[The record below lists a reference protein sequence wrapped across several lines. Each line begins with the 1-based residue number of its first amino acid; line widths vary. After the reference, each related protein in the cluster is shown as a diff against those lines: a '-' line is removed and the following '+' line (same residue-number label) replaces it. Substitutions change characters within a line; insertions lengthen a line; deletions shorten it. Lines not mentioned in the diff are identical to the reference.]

1 MITNK
6 NIYSIR
12 KHKLGVAS
20 FLLGTLFVVGHANN
34 AEASEVSATTQ
45 EHNVETE
52 QTKTEG
58 ELTTEVAQQAVSES
72 APIAEN
78 MQKTTSVASENA
90 KEVTASDST
99 QEVTKTEAKDTA
111 TMKDSEIAQP
121 VSEVNKP
128 VTQTAPVQAPTTAT
142 EHKSPRQAQELTAP
156 MDTKVINVENGTDV
170 TSKVKVETSSIT
182 GHQNNDKTYRQSNT
196 VNPHKAER
204 VTLNYDW
211 SFENGIK
218 AGDYFDFQLSD
229 NVDTNG
235 ISTVKKVPNIVD
247 TQNNDTVIAY
257 GEVKD
262 KNRIRYRFTDY
273 VSDKENV
280 VGKLSLNLFINPA
293 KVQNRGNINVSS
305 TLGSIKTE
313 ETFNI
318 EYIDGVKNN
327 EGVTLNGRLDDLS
340 KADQSFTHYTTFKPS
355 QNELTNVSLKGTV
368 TTGAIENGIAG
379 EVKIYEFIGSG
390 ELPESVYANVN
401 DTSHFN
407 DITSNLSNS
416 IKSTSTGY
424 EITFDMK
431 NKKPYVIVYKGHYNK
446 DASDFDFTTNAI
458 GHQNLNRSPYNHYW
472 SYNHYFNLTWKNG
485 VAFYSN
491 NASGEGNDK
500 PVPPTYGFSEL
511 VDTTQNTA
519 PATMTFQTTGVLEE
533 IEDSVVLNT
542 LSQSGEDRGENTS
555 PIIETTE
562 DSQPVEFEEETNHGI
577 QDVTLHAD
585 AVDFEEETN
594 HGEQDTVHHSDVVE
608 YDEDTTTGM
617 LTGAIS
623 DHTTEED
630 TMEYTTDGLLI
641 EFDDEMNPNVSGQY
655 DDITTDTIEESSHID
670 TFTELESEFG
680 QHDGI
685 VTFEEDTIV
694 EKPKTEKGNRV
705 PLVIDLSTPKH
716 NHQFNI
722 QPTDPNI
729 DTSATYRIGD
739 FVWRDED
746 HNGVQNDGEHGLEG
760 VLVTLKTA
768 DGVVLNTTT
777 SDANGHY
784 QFTNVQ
790 KGKYIVEFTTPEGY
804 EATSKHTTANTE
816 KDSDG
821 LIANIDVTQDDM
833 SIDAGFFPLENWNP
847 QPKDET
853 YTIGDFVWRDEDHN
867 GVQNDGEHGLEGV
880 LVTLKTADGVVLNTT
895 TSDANGHYQFT
906 NVQKGKYIV
915 EFTTPEGYE
924 ATSKHTTA
932 NTEKDSDGL
941 IANIDVTQDDMSID
955 AGFFP
960 LENWNPQPKDE
971 TYTIGDFVW
980 RDEDHNGVQNDGE
993 HGLEGVLVTLKT
1005 ADGVVLNTTTSDA
1018 NGHYQFTNV
1027 QKGKYIVEFTT
1038 PEGYEATSKHTT
1050 ANTEKDSDGL
1060 IANIDVTQDDM
1071 SIDAGFFP
1079 LENWN
1084 PQPKDETYTIGD
1096 FVWRDEGHNGV
1107 QNDGE
1112 HGLEGVLVTLKTADG
1127 VVLNTTTS
1135 DANGH
1140 YQFTNVQKGKYIVEF
1155 TTPEGYE
1162 PTSKHTTANTEKDS
1176 DGLIANIDVTQDDM
1190 SIDAGFF
1197 PLENWNPQPEPKNPD
1212 DKEKPAPEQPDV
1224 PQPEPKNPDDK
1235 EKPAPEQPDVPQPE
1249 PKNPDDREKPA
1260 PEQPDVPQPEPK
1272 NPDDKEKPAPE
1283 QPDAPQPKPML
1294 PGEKV
1299 KPKPTHPGEAMQTT
1313 PQDKSTSQTDEA
1325 LPQTG
1330 ESSSQSSALIFGGL
1344 LSLLGLGLLR
1354 RSSKQN
1360 RSSMK

>member
-34 AEASEVSATTQ
+34 AEASEVSTTTQ
-45 EHNVETE
+45 EQNAEKE

-58 ELTTEVAQQAVSES
+58 ELTTEAAQQTAVES
-72 APIAEN
+72 IPASEN
-78 MQKTTSVASENA
+78 MQERTLVASENG
-90 KEVTASDST
+90 KEVTTTEST
-99 QEVTKTEAKDTA
+99 QEVTKTETKDTV
-111 TMKDSEIAQP
+111 TMKATEIVQP
-121 VSEVNKP
+121 VSQIDKS
-128 VTQTAPVQAPTTAT
+128 VTQTAAPVAEPSTANKQT
-142 EHKSPRQAQELTAP
+142 SPRQVQELTAP

-170 TSKVKVETSSIT
+170 TSKVKVEKSSIT
-182 GHQNNDKTYRQSNT
+182 GHQNKDKTYHQSNT

-204 VTLNYDW
+204 VTLNYEWTFDKD
-211 SFENGIK
+211 IK
-218 AGDYFDFQLSD
+218 NDDYFEFQLSD

-247 TQNNDTVIAY
+247 TQNNDTVIAF
-257 GEVKD
+257 GEINEQ
-262 KNRIRYRFTDY
+262 NRVRYRFTDY
-273 VSDKENV
+273 VSKKDNV
-280 VGKLSLNLFINPA
+280 KGNLSLNLFIDPS
-293 KVQNRGNINVSS
+293 KVLNNGNTTVSS
-305 TLGSIKTE
+305 ILNGTKTE
-313 ETFNI
+313 STFNI
-318 EYIDGVKNN
+318 EYIDGIHNAA
-327 EGVTLNGRLDDLS
+327 GVTLNGRLDELS
-340 KADQSFTHYTTFKPS
+340 KANQTFTHFATFKPKHNKLS
-355 QNELTNVSLKGTV
+355 SVTIKGKVKNGVLQNSN
-368 TTGAIENGIAG
+368 NG
-379 EVKIYEFIGSG
+379 EVKVYEFIGNG
-390 ELPESVYANVN
+390 ELPQSVYANVN
-401 DTSHFN
+401 DTKQFN
-407 DITSNLSNS
+407 DITNSMKS
-416 IKSTSTGY
+416 IKNYSNGY
-424 EITFDMK
+424 EITFDM
-431 NKKPYVIVYKGHYNK
+431 NKDNHPYIIVYQGHFNNNAK
-446 DASDFDFTTNAI
+446 DFDFSTNAT
-458 GHQNLNRSPYNHYW
+458 GYQNLNQSEYSYYWPYNY
-472 SYNHYFNLTWKNG
+472 SFNLTWDNG

-500 PVPPTYGFSEL
+500 PVPPTYGYSPT
-511 VDTTQNTA
+511 VNTIQDTHA
-519 PATMTFQTTGVLEE
+519 DYPVMTFQQPGTLEE
-533 IEDSVVLNT
+533 TEDSMPITT
-542 LSQSGEDRGENTS
+542 LTESGEDRSENTS

-623 DHTTEED
+623 DHTTKED
-630 TMEYTTDGLLI
+630 TMEYTTDSLLI

-729 DTSATYRIGD
+729 DTSATYRIGN

-941 IANIDVTQDDMSID
+941 IANIDV
-955 AGFFP
+955 
-960 LENWNPQPKDE
+960 
-971 TYTIGDFVW
+971 
-980 RDEDHNGVQNDGE
+980 
-993 HGLEGVLVTLKT
+993 
-1005 ADGVVLNTTTSDA
+1005 
-1018 NGHYQFTNV
+1018 
-1027 QKGKYIVEFTT
+1027 
-1038 PEGYEATSKHTT
+1038 
-1050 ANTEKDSDGL
+1050 
-1060 IANIDVTQDDM
+1060 
-1071 SIDAGFFP
+1071 
-1079 LENWN
+1079 
-1084 PQPKDETYTIGD
+1084 
-1096 FVWRDEGHNGV
+1096 
-1107 QNDGE
+1107 
-1112 HGLEGVLVTLKTADG
+1112 
-1127 VVLNTTTS
+1127 
-1135 DANGH
+1135 
-1140 YQFTNVQKGKYIVEF
+1140 
-1155 TTPEGYE
+1155 
-1162 PTSKHTTANTEKDS
+1162 
-1176 DGLIANIDVTQDDM
+1176 
-1190 SIDAGFF
+1190 
-1197 PLENWNPQPEPKNPD
+1197 
-1212 DKEKPAPEQPDV
+1212 
-1224 PQPEPKNPDDK
+1224 
-1235 EKPAPEQPDVPQPE
+1235 
-1249 PKNPDDREKPA
+1249 
-1260 PEQPDVPQPEPK
+1260 
-1272 NPDDKEKPAPE
+1272 
-1283 QPDAPQPKPML
+1283 
-1294 PGEKV
+1294 
-1299 KPKPTHPGEAMQTT
+1299 
-1313 PQDKSTSQTDEA
+1313 
-1325 LPQTG
+1325 
-1330 ESSSQSSALIFGGL
+1330 
-1344 LSLLGLGLLR
+1344 
-1354 RSSKQN
+1354 
-1360 RSSMK
+1360 

>member
-45 EHNVETE
+45 EQNAEKE
-52 QTKTEG
+52 QAKTEG
-58 ELTTEVAQQAVSES
+58 ELTTEAAQQTAVES
-72 APIAEN
+72 IPASEN
-78 MQKTTSVASENA
+78 MQERTLVASENG
-90 KEVTASDST
+90 KEVTTTEST
-99 QEVTKTEAKDTA
+99 QEVTKTETKDTV
-111 TMKDSEIAQP
+111 TMKATEIVQP
-121 VSEVNKP
+121 VSQIDKS
-128 VTQTAPVQAPTTAT
+128 VTQTAAPVAEPSTANKQT
-142 EHKSPRQAQELTAP
+142 SPRQVQELTAP

-170 TSKVKVETSSIT
+170 TSKVKVEKSSIT
-182 GHQNNDKTYRQSNT
+182 GHQNKDKTYHQSNT

-204 VTLNYDW
+204 VTLNYEWTFDKD
-211 SFENGIK
+211 IK
-218 AGDYFDFQLSD
+218 NDDYFEFQLSD

-247 TQNNDTVIAY
+247 TQNNDTVIAF
-257 GEVKD
+257 GEINEQ
-262 KNRIRYRFTDY
+262 NRVRYRFTDY
-273 VSDKENV
+273 VSKKDNV
-280 VGKLSLNLFINPA
+280 KGKLALNLFIKPD
-293 KVQNRGNINVSS
+293 KVQTAGNITVSS
-305 TLGSIKTE
+305 KLGNQVTSQN
-313 ETFNI
+313 FNI
-318 EYIDGVKNN
+318 QYIDGVKNRA
-327 EGVTLNGRLDDLS
+327 GVTLNGRIDTLS
-340 KADQSFTHYTTFKPS
+340 KTDQTFTHFATFKPNNNALTS
-355 QNELTNVSLKGTV
+355 VTITGKVKNGALQNGK
-368 TTGAIENGIAG
+368 AG
-379 EVKIYEFIGSG
+379 EVKVYEFIGSG
-390 ELPESVYANVN
+390 ELPQSVYANVN
-401 DTSHFN
+401 DTKQFN
-407 DITSNLSNS
+407 DITKSMKS
-416 IKSTSTGY
+416 IKNNSNGY
-424 EITFDMK
+424 EITFDM
-431 NKKPYVIVYKGHYNK
+431 NKDNHPYIIVYQGHFNNNAK
-446 DASDFDFTTNAI
+446 DFDFSTNAT
-458 GHQNLNRSPYNHYW
+458 GYQNLNQSEYSYYWPYNY
-472 SYNHYFNLTWKNG
+472 SFNLTWDNG

-500 PVPPTYGFSEL
+500 PVPPTYGYSPT
-511 VDTTQNTA
+511 VNTIQDTHA
-519 PATMTFQTTGVLEE
+519 DYPVMTFQQPGTLEE
-533 IEDSVVLNT
+533 TEDSMPITT
-542 LSQSGEDRGENTS
+542 LTESGEDRSENTS

-833 SIDAGFFPLENWNP
+833 SIDAGFFPLENWNA

-960 LENWNPQPKDE
+960 LENWNPQP
-971 TYTIGDFVW
+971 
-980 RDEDHNGVQNDGE
+980 
-993 HGLEGVLVTLKT
+993 
-1005 ADGVVLNTTTSDA
+1005 
-1018 NGHYQFTNV
+1018 
-1027 QKGKYIVEFTT
+1027 
-1038 PEGYEATSKHTT
+1038 
-1050 ANTEKDSDGL
+1050 
-1060 IANIDVTQDDM
+1060 
-1071 SIDAGFFP
+1071 
-1079 LENWN
+1079 
-1084 PQPKDETYTIGD
+1084 
-1096 FVWRDEGHNGV
+1096 
-1107 QNDGE
+1107 
-1112 HGLEGVLVTLKTADG
+1112 
-1127 VVLNTTTS
+1127 
-1135 DANGH
+1135 
-1140 YQFTNVQKGKYIVEF
+1140 
-1155 TTPEGYE
+1155 
-1162 PTSKHTTANTEKDS
+1162 
-1176 DGLIANIDVTQDDM
+1176 
-1190 SIDAGFF
+1190 
-1197 PLENWNPQPEPKNPD
+1197 EPKNPD

-1235 EKPAPEQPDVPQPE
+1235 EKPAPEQPDAPQPE
-1249 PKNPDDREKPA
+1249 
-1260 PEQPDVPQPEPK
+1260 
-1272 NPDDKEKPAPE
+1272 
-1283 QPDAPQPKPML
+1283 PML

-1325 LPQTG
+1325 LPKTG

>member
-34 AEASEVSATTQ
+34 AEASEVSTTTQ
-45 EHNVETE
+45 EQNAEKE
-52 QTKTEG
+52 QAKTEG
-58 ELTTEVAQQAVSES
+58 ELTTEAAQQTAVES
-72 APIAEN
+72 IPASEN
-78 MQKTTSVASENA
+78 MQERTLVASENG
-90 KEVTASDST
+90 KEVTTTEST
-99 QEVTKTEAKDTA
+99 QEVTKTETKDTV
-111 TMKDSEIAQP
+111 TMKATEIVQP
-121 VSEVNKP
+121 VSQIDKS
-128 VTQTAPVQAPTTAT
+128 VTQTAAPVAEPSTANKQT
-142 EHKSPRQAQELTAP
+142 SPRQVQELTAP

-170 TSKVKVETSSIT
+170 TSKVKVEKSSIT
-182 GHQNNDKTYRQSNT
+182 GHQNKDKTYHQSNT

-204 VTLNYDW
+204 VTLNYEWTFDKD
-211 SFENGIK
+211 IK
-218 AGDYFDFQLSD
+218 NDDYFEFQLSD

-247 TQNNDTVIAY
+247 TQNNDTVIAF
-257 GEVKD
+257 GEINEQ
-262 KNRIRYRFTDY
+262 NRVRYRFTDY
-273 VSDKENV
+273 VSKKDNV
-280 VGKLSLNLFINPA
+280 KGNLSLNLFIDPS
-293 KVQNRGNINVSS
+293 KVLNNGNTTVSS
-305 TLGSIKTE
+305 ILNGTKTE
-313 ETFNI
+313 STFNI
-318 EYIDGVKNN
+318 EYIDGIHNAA
-327 EGVTLNGRLDDLS
+327 GVTLNGRLDELS
-340 KADQSFTHYTTFKPS
+340 KANQTFTHFATFKPKHNKLS
-355 QNELTNVSLKGTV
+355 SVTIKGKVKNGVLQNSN
-368 TTGAIENGIAG
+368 NG
-379 EVKIYEFIGSG
+379 EVKVYEFIGNG
-390 ELPESVYANVN
+390 ELPQSVYANVN
-401 DTSHFN
+401 DTNQFK
-407 DITSNLSNS
+407 DITTSMNSKKSNG
-416 IKSTSTGY
+416 TGY
-424 EITFDMK
+424 EITFDTM
-431 NKKPYVIVYKGHYNK
+431 NDKPYVILYKGYFDSNSK
-446 DASDFDFTTNAI
+446 DFDFTTNAT
-458 GHQNLNRSPYNHYW
+458 GYQNLNQSSYYYW
-472 SYNHYFNLTWKNG
+472 PYNHYFNLTWDNG

-542 LSQSGEDRGENTS
+542 LSQSGEDRSENTS

-623 DHTTEED
+623 DHTIEED

-722 QPTDPNI
+722 QPTDPNN

-746 HNGVQNDGEHGLEG
+746 HNGVQNDGEHGLES

-768 DGVVLNTTT
+768 DGVILNTTT

-816 KDSDG
+816 KDSDGLIANIDVTQDDMSIDAGFFPLENWNPQPKDETYTIGDFVWRDEDHNGVQNDGEHGLEGVLVTLKTADGVILNTTTSDANGHYQFTNVQKGKYIVEFTTPEGYEATSKHTTANSDG

-960 LENWNPQPKDE
+960 LENWNPQP
-971 TYTIGDFVW
+971 
-980 RDEDHNGVQNDGE
+980 
-993 HGLEGVLVTLKT
+993 
-1005 ADGVVLNTTTSDA
+1005 
-1018 NGHYQFTNV
+1018 
-1027 QKGKYIVEFTT
+1027 
-1038 PEGYEATSKHTT
+1038 
-1050 ANTEKDSDGL
+1050 
-1060 IANIDVTQDDM
+1060 
-1071 SIDAGFFP
+1071 
-1079 LENWN
+1079 
-1084 PQPKDETYTIGD
+1084 
-1096 FVWRDEGHNGV
+1096 
-1107 QNDGE
+1107 
-1112 HGLEGVLVTLKTADG
+1112 
-1127 VVLNTTTS
+1127 
-1135 DANGH
+1135 
-1140 YQFTNVQKGKYIVEF
+1140 
-1155 TTPEGYE
+1155 
-1162 PTSKHTTANTEKDS
+1162 
-1176 DGLIANIDVTQDDM
+1176 
-1190 SIDAGFF
+1190 
-1197 PLENWNPQPEPKNPD
+1197 
-1212 DKEKPAPEQPDV
+1212 
-1224 PQPEPKNPDDK
+1224 EPKNPDDK

-1283 QPDAPQPKPML
+1283 QPDVPQPKPML

-1313 PQDKSTSQTDEA
+1313 PQDKSTSQTDEV
-1325 LPQTG
+1325 LPKTG

>member
-34 AEASEVSATTQ
+34 AEASEVSTTTQ
-45 EHNVETE
+45 EQNAEKE
-52 QTKTEG
+52 QAKTEG
-58 ELTTEVAQQAVSES
+58 ELTTEAAQQTAVES
-72 APIAEN
+72 IPASEN

-90 KEVTASDST
+90 KAITAPDST

-111 TMKDSEIAQP
+111 TMKATEIVQP
-121 VSEVNKP
+121 VSQIDKS
-128 VTQTAPVQAPTTAT
+128 VTQTAAPVAEPSTANKQT
-142 EHKSPRQAQELTAP
+142 SPRQVQELTAP

-170 TSKVKVETSSIT
+170 TSKVKVEKSSIT
-182 GHQNNDKTYRQSNT
+182 GHQNNDKTYHQSNT

-211 SFENGIK
+211 SFENSIK
-218 AGDYFDFQLSD
+218 EGDYFDFQLSD

-235 ISTVKKVPNIVD
+235 ISTTKKVPNILDVQD
-247 TQNNDTVIAY
+247 SDKVIAY

-458 GHQNLNRSPYNHYW
+458 GHQNLNSSPYNYYW

-491 NASGEGNDK
+491 KANGEGNDK
-500 PVPPTYGFSEL
+500 PVPPTYGYSPT
-511 VDTTQNTA
+511 VNTIQDTHA
-519 PATMTFQTTGVLEE
+519 DYPVMTFQQPGTLEE
-533 IEDSVVLNT
+533 TEDSMPITT
-542 LSQSGEDRGENTS
+542 LTESGEDRGENTS
-555 PIIETTE
+555 SIIETTE
-562 DSQPVEFEEETNHGI
+562 DSQSVEFEEETNHGI

-1084 PQPKDETYTIGD
+1084 PQP
-1096 FVWRDEGHNGV
+1096 
-1107 QNDGE
+1107 
-1112 HGLEGVLVTLKTADG
+1112 
-1127 VVLNTTTS
+1127 
-1135 DANGH
+1135 
-1140 YQFTNVQKGKYIVEF
+1140 
-1155 TTPEGYE
+1155 
-1162 PTSKHTTANTEKDS
+1162 
-1176 DGLIANIDVTQDDM
+1176 
-1190 SIDAGFF
+1190 
-1197 PLENWNPQPEPKNPD
+1197 EPKNPD
-1212 DKEKPAPEQPDV
+1212 DKEKPGPEQPDV
-1224 PQPEPKNPDDK
+1224 PQPEPKNPDDR

-1283 QPDAPQPKPML
+1283 QPDVPQPKPML

-1325 LPQTG
+1325 LPKTG

>member
-34 AEASEVSATTQ
+34 AEASEVSTTTQ
-45 EHNVETE
+45 EQNAEKE

-58 ELTTEVAQQAVSES
+58 ELTTEAAQQTAVES
-72 APIAEN
+72 IPASEN
-78 MQKTTSVASENA
+78 MQERTLVASENG
-90 KEVTASDST
+90 KEVTTTEST
-99 QEVTKTEAKDTA
+99 QEVTKTETKDTV
-111 TMKDSEIAQP
+111 TMKATEIVQP
-121 VSEVNKP
+121 VSQIDKS
-128 VTQTAPVQAPTTAT
+128 VTQTAAPVAEPSTANKQT
-142 EHKSPRQAQELTAP
+142 SPRQVQEVTAP

-170 TSKVKVETSSIT
+170 TSKVKVEKSSIT
-182 GHQNNDKTYRQSNT
+182 GHQNKDKTYHQSNT

-204 VTLNYDW
+204 VTLNYEWTFDKD
-211 SFENGIK
+211 IK
-218 AGDYFDFQLSD
+218 NDDYFEFQLSD

-247 TQNNDTVIAY
+247 TQNNDTVIAF
-257 GEVKD
+257 GEINEQ
-262 KNRIRYRFTDY
+262 NRVRYRFTDY
-273 VSDKENV
+273 VSKKDNV
-280 VGKLSLNLFINPA
+280 KGNLSLNLFIDPS
-293 KVQNRGNINVSS
+293 KVLNNGNTTVSS
-305 TLGSIKTE
+305 ILNGTKTE
-313 ETFNI
+313 STFNI
-318 EYIDGVKNN
+318 EYIDGIHNAA
-327 EGVTLNGRLDDLS
+327 GVTLNGRLDELS
-340 KADQSFTHYTTFKPS
+340 KANQTFTHFATFKPKHNKLS
-355 QNELTNVSLKGTV
+355 SVTIKGKVKNGVLQNSN
-368 TTGAIENGIAG
+368 NG
-379 EVKIYEFIGSG
+379 EVKVYEFIGNG
-390 ELPESVYANVN
+390 ELPQSVYANVN
-401 DTSHFN
+401 DTNQFK
-407 DITSNLSNS
+407 DITTSMNSKKSNG
-416 IKSTSTGY
+416 TGY
-424 EITFDMK
+424 EITFDTM
-431 NKKPYVIVYKGHYNK
+431 NDKPYVILYKGYFDSNSK
-446 DASDFDFTTNAI
+446 DFDFTTNAT
-458 GHQNLNRSPYNHYW
+458 GYQNLNQSSYYYW
-472 SYNHYFNLTWKNG
+472 PYNHYFNLTWDNG

-1038 PEGYEATSKHTT
+1038 PEGYE
-1050 ANTEKDSDGL
+1050 
-1060 IANIDVTQDDM
+1060 
-1071 SIDAGFFP
+1071 
-1079 LENWN
+1079 
-1084 PQPKDETYTIGD
+1084 
-1096 FVWRDEGHNGV
+1096 
-1107 QNDGE
+1107 
-1112 HGLEGVLVTLKTADG
+1112 
-1127 VVLNTTTS
+1127 
-1135 DANGH
+1135 
-1140 YQFTNVQKGKYIVEF
+1140 
-1155 TTPEGYE
+1155 

-1224 PQPEPKNPDDK
+1224 PQPEPKNPDDR

-1260 PEQPDVPQPEPK
+1260 PEQPDV
-1272 NPDDKEKPAPE
+1272 
-1283 QPDAPQPKPML
+1283 PQPKPML

-1313 PQDKSTSQTDEA
+1313 PQDKSTSQTDEV
-1325 LPQTG
+1325 LPKTG

>member
-34 AEASEVSATTQ
+34 AEASEVSTTTQ
-45 EHNVETE
+45 EQNAEKE

-58 ELTTEVAQQAVSES
+58 ELTTEAAQQTAVES
-72 APIAEN
+72 IPASEN
-78 MQKTTSVASENA
+78 MQERTLVASENG
-90 KEVTASDST
+90 KEVTTTEST
-99 QEVTKTEAKDTA
+99 QEVTKTETKDTV

-121 VSEVNKP
+121 VSHLDKP
-128 VTQTAPVQAPTTAT
+128 VTQTAPVQTPTTAT
-142 EHKSPRQAQELTAP
+142 EQKSTRQAQEDTAP

-182 GHQNNDKTYRQSNT
+182 GHQNNDKTYRQPDT

-211 SFENGIK
+211 SFDKDIK
-218 AGDYFDFQLSD
+218 NDDYFEFQLSD

-247 TQNNDTVIAY
+247 TQNNDTVIAF
-257 GEVKD
+257 GEINEQ
-262 KNRIRYRFTDY
+262 NRVRYRFTDY
-273 VSDKENV
+273 VNQKENLK
-280 VGKLSLNLFINPA
+280 GKLALNLFIKPD
-293 KVQNRGNINVSS
+293 KVQTAGNITVSS
-305 TLGSIKTE
+305 KLGNQVTSQN
-313 ETFNI
+313 FNI
-318 EYIDGVKNN
+318 QYIDGVKNRA
-327 EGVTLNGRLDDLS
+327 GVTLNGRIDTLS
-340 KADQSFTHYTTFKPS
+340 KTDQTFTHFATFKPNNNALTS
-355 QNELTNVSLKGTV
+355 VTITGKVKNGALQNGK
-368 TTGAIENGIAG
+368 AG
-379 EVKIYEFIGSG
+379 EVKVYEFIGSG
-390 ELPESVYANVN
+390 ELPQSVYANVN
-401 DTSHFN
+401 DTKQFN
-407 DITSNLSNS
+407 DITKSMKS
-416 IKSTSTGY
+416 IKNNSNGY
-424 EITFDMK
+424 EITFDM
-431 NKKPYVIVYKGHYNK
+431 NKDNHPYIIVYQGHFNNNAK
-446 DASDFDFTTNAI
+446 DFDFSTNAT
-458 GHQNLNRSPYNHYW
+458 GYQNLNQSGYSYYWPYNY
-472 SYNHYFNLTWKNG
+472 SFNLTWDNG

-500 PVPPTYGFSEL
+500 PVPPTYGYSPT
-511 VDTTQNTA
+511 VNTIQDTHA
-519 PATMTFQTTGVLEE
+519 DYPVMTFQQPGTLEE
-533 IEDSVVLNT
+533 TEDSMPITT
-542 LSQSGEDRGENTS
+542 LTESGEDRGENTS

-1084 PQPKDETYTIGD
+1084 PQP
-1096 FVWRDEGHNGV
+1096 
-1107 QNDGE
+1107 
-1112 HGLEGVLVTLKTADG
+1112 
-1127 VVLNTTTS
+1127 
-1135 DANGH
+1135 
-1140 YQFTNVQKGKYIVEF
+1140 
-1155 TTPEGYE
+1155 
-1162 PTSKHTTANTEKDS
+1162 
-1176 DGLIANIDVTQDDM
+1176 
-1190 SIDAGFF
+1190 
-1197 PLENWNPQPEPKNPD
+1197 
-1212 DKEKPAPEQPDV
+1212 
-1224 PQPEPKNPDDK
+1224 EPKNPDDK

-1283 QPDAPQPKPML
+1283 QPDVPQPKPML

-1313 PQDKSTSQTDEA
+1313 PQDKSTSQTDEV
-1325 LPQTG
+1325 LPKTG

>member
-128 VTQTAPVQAPTTAT
+128 VTQTAAPVAEPSTANKQT
-142 EHKSPRQAQELTAP
+142 SPRQVQELTAP

-170 TSKVKVETSSIT
+170 TSKVKVEKSSIT
-182 GHQNNDKTYRQSNT
+182 GHQNKDKTYHQSNT

-204 VTLNYDW
+204 VTLNYEW
-211 SFENGIK
+211 TFENGIK

-235 ISTVKKVPNIVD
+235 ISTIKKVPHIMD
-247 TQNNDTVIAY
+247 SQNSEQIIAY
-257 GEVKD
+257 GEINEN
-262 KNRIRYRFTDY
+262 NRVRYRFMDY
-273 VSDKENV
+273 VNQKENLK
-280 VGKLSLNLFINPA
+280 GKLALNLFIKPD
-293 KVQNRGNINVSS
+293 KVQTAGNITVSS
-305 TLGSIKTE
+305 KLGNQVTSQN
-313 ETFNI
+313 FNI
-318 EYIDGVKNN
+318 QYIDGIKSAS
-327 EGVTLNGRLDDLS
+327 GITLNGRLDELS
-340 KADQSFTHYTTFKPS
+340 KADQSFTHYATFNPNNNK
-355 QNELTNVSLKGTV
+355 LTSVSIVGTV
-368 TTGAIENGIAG
+368 INGSRQNGNPG
-379 EVKIYEFIGSG
+379 EVKVYEFIGSG
-390 ELPESVYANVN
+390 NLPQSVYANIN
-401 DTSHFN
+401 DTQQFN
-407 DITSNLSNS
+407 DITSKVSISNN
-416 IKSTSTGY
+416 KSVGY
-424 EITFDMK
+424 QINFDMEGK
-431 NKKPYVIVYKGHYNK
+431 HSYVIVYKGHYDSNAK
-446 DASDFDFTTNAI
+446 DFSFRTNATGYQNI
-458 GHQNLNRSPYNHYW
+458 NQPTGHLYFGYGNS
-472 SYNHYFNLTWKNG
+472 FNLTWDNG

-500 PVPPTYGFSEL
+500 PVPPTYGYSPT
-511 VDTTQNTA
+511 VNTIQDTHA
-519 PATMTFQTTGVLEE
+519 DYPVMTFQQPGTLEE
-533 IEDSVVLNT
+533 TEDSMPITT
-542 LSQSGEDRGENTS
+542 LTESGEDRGENTS

-880 LVTLKTADGVVLNTT
+880 LVTLKTADGVALNTT

-960 LENWNPQPKDE
+960 LENWNPQP
-971 TYTIGDFVW
+971 
-980 RDEDHNGVQNDGE
+980 
-993 HGLEGVLVTLKT
+993 
-1005 ADGVVLNTTTSDA
+1005 
-1018 NGHYQFTNV
+1018 
-1027 QKGKYIVEFTT
+1027 
-1038 PEGYEATSKHTT
+1038 
-1050 ANTEKDSDGL
+1050 
-1060 IANIDVTQDDM
+1060 
-1071 SIDAGFFP
+1071 
-1079 LENWN
+1079 
-1084 PQPKDETYTIGD
+1084 
-1096 FVWRDEGHNGV
+1096 
-1107 QNDGE
+1107 
-1112 HGLEGVLVTLKTADG
+1112 
-1127 VVLNTTTS
+1127 
-1135 DANGH
+1135 
-1140 YQFTNVQKGKYIVEF
+1140 
-1155 TTPEGYE
+1155 
-1162 PTSKHTTANTEKDS
+1162 
-1176 DGLIANIDVTQDDM
+1176 
-1190 SIDAGFF
+1190 
-1197 PLENWNPQPEPKNPD
+1197 
-1212 DKEKPAPEQPDV
+1212 
-1224 PQPEPKNPDDK
+1224 EPKNPDDK

-1283 QPDAPQPKPML
+1283 QPDAPQPEPML

-1313 PQDKSTSQTDEA
+1313 PQDKSTPQTDEA
-1325 LPQTG
+1325 LPKTG

>member
-34 AEASEVSATTQ
+34 AEASEVSTTTQ
-45 EHNVETE
+45 EQNAEKE
-52 QTKTEG
+52 QAKTEG
-58 ELTTEVAQQAVSES
+58 ELTTEAAQQTAVES
-72 APIAEN
+72 IPASEN
-78 MQKTTSVASENA
+78 MQERTLVASENG
-90 KEVTASDST
+90 KEVTTTEST
-99 QEVTKTEAKDTA
+99 QEVTKTETKDTV
-111 TMKDSEIAQP
+111 TMKATEIVQP
-121 VSEVNKP
+121 VSQIDKS
-128 VTQTAPVQAPTTAT
+128 VTQTAAPVAEPSTANKQT
-142 EHKSPRQAQELTAP
+142 SPQQVQELTAP

-170 TSKVKVETSSIT
+170 TSKVKVEKSSIT
-182 GHQNNDKTYRQSNT
+182 GHQNNDRTYRQPDT

-204 VTLNYDW
+204 VTLNYEWTFDKD
-211 SFENGIK
+211 IK
-218 AGDYFDFQLSD
+218 NDDYFEFQLSD

-247 TQNNDTVIAY
+247 TQNNDTVIAF
-257 GEVKD
+257 GEINEQ
-262 KNRIRYRFTDY
+262 NRVRYRFTDY
-273 VSDKENV
+273 VSKKDNV
-280 VGKLSLNLFINPA
+280 KGNLSLNLFIDPS
-293 KVQNRGNINVSS
+293 KVLNNGNTTVSS
-305 TLGSIKTE
+305 ILNGTKTE
-313 ETFNI
+313 STFNI
-318 EYIDGVKNN
+318 EYIDGIHNAA
-327 EGVTLNGRLDDLS
+327 GVTLNGRLDELS
-340 KADQSFTHYTTFKPS
+340 KANQTFTHFATFKPKHNKLS
-355 QNELTNVSLKGTV
+355 SVTIKGKVKNGVLQNSN
-368 TTGAIENGIAG
+368 NG
-379 EVKIYEFIGSG
+379 EVKVYEFIGNG
-390 ELPESVYANVN
+390 ELPQSVYANVN
-401 DTSHFN
+401 DTNQFK
-407 DITSNLSNS
+407 DITTSMNSKKSNG
-416 IKSTSTGY
+416 TGY
-424 EITFDMK
+424 EITFDTM
-431 NKKPYVIVYKGHYNK
+431 NDKPYVILYKGYFDSNSK
-446 DASDFDFTTNAI
+446 DFDFTTNAT
-458 GHQNLNRSPYNHYW
+458 GYQNLNQSSYYYW
-472 SYNHYFNLTWKNG
+472 PYNHYFNLTWDNG

-1084 PQPKDETYTIGD
+1084 PQP
-1096 FVWRDEGHNGV
+1096 
-1107 QNDGE
+1107 
-1112 HGLEGVLVTLKTADG
+1112 
-1127 VVLNTTTS
+1127 
-1135 DANGH
+1135 
-1140 YQFTNVQKGKYIVEF
+1140 
-1155 TTPEGYE
+1155 
-1162 PTSKHTTANTEKDS
+1162 
-1176 DGLIANIDVTQDDM
+1176 
-1190 SIDAGFF
+1190 
-1197 PLENWNPQPEPKNPD
+1197 EPK
-1212 DKEKPAPEQPDV
+1212 KP
-1224 PQPEPKNPDDK
+1224 
-1235 EKPAPEQPDVPQPE
+1235 
-1249 PKNPDDREKPA
+1249 
-1260 PEQPDVPQPEPK
+1260 
-1272 NPDDKEKPAPE
+1272 
-1283 QPDAPQPKPML
+1283 
-1294 PGEKV
+1294 
-1299 KPKPTHPGEAMQTT
+1299 
-1313 PQDKSTSQTDEA
+1313 
-1325 LPQTG
+1325 
-1330 ESSSQSSALIFGGL
+1330 
-1344 LSLLGLGLLR
+1344 
-1354 RSSKQN
+1354 
-1360 RSSMK
+1360 

>member
-34 AEASEVSATTQ
+34 AEASEVSTTTQ
-45 EHNVETE
+45 EQNAEKE
-52 QTKTEG
+52 QAKTEG
-58 ELTTEVAQQAVSES
+58 ELTTEAAQQTAVES
-72 APIAEN
+72 IPASEN
-78 MQKTTSVASENA
+78 MQERTLVASENG
-90 KEVTASDST
+90 KEVTTTEST
-99 QEVTKTEAKDTA
+99 QEVTKTETKDTV
-111 TMKDSEIAQP
+111 TMKATEIVQP
-121 VSEVNKP
+121 VSQIDKS
-128 VTQTAPVQAPTTAT
+128 VTQTAAPVAEPSTANKQT
-142 EHKSPRQAQELTAP
+142 SPRQVQELTAP

-170 TSKVKVETSSIT
+170 TSKVKVEKSSIT
-182 GHQNNDKTYRQSNT
+182 GHQNKDKTYHQSNT

-204 VTLNYDW
+204 VTLNYEW

-247 TQNNDTVIAY
+247 TQNNDTVIAF
-257 GEVKD
+257 GEINEQ
-262 KNRIRYRFTDY
+262 NRVRYRFTDY
-273 VSDKENV
+273 VSKKDNV
-280 VGKLSLNLFINPA
+280 KGKLALNLFIKPD
-293 KVQNRGNINVSS
+293 KVQTAGNITVSS
-305 TLGSIKTE
+305 KLGNQVTSQN
-313 ETFNI
+313 FNI
-318 EYIDGVKNN
+318 QYIDGVKSAS
-327 EGVTLNGRLDDLS
+327 GITLNGRLDELS
-340 KADQSFTHYTTFKPS
+340 KADQSFTHYATFNPNNNK
-355 QNELTNVSLKGTV
+355 LTSVSIVGTV
-368 TTGAIENGIAG
+368 INGSRQNGNPG
-379 EVKIYEFIGSG
+379 EVKVYEFIGSG
-390 ELPESVYANVN
+390 NLPQSVYANIN
-401 DTSHFN
+401 DTQQFN
-407 DITSNLSNS
+407 DITSKVSISNN
-416 IKSTSTGY
+416 KSVGY
-424 EITFDMK
+424 QINFDMEGK
-431 NKKPYVIVYKGHYNK
+431 HSYVIVYKGHYDSNAK
-446 DASDFDFTTNAI
+446 DFSFRTNATGYQNI
-458 GHQNLNRSPYNHYW
+458 NQPTGHLYFGYGNS
-472 SYNHYFNLTWKNG
+472 FNLTWDNG

-500 PVPPTYGFSEL
+500 PVPPTYGYSPT
-511 VDTTQNTA
+511 VNTIQDTHA
-519 PATMTFQTTGVLEE
+519 DYPVMTFQQPGTLEE
-533 IEDSVVLNT
+533 TEDSMPITT
-542 LSQSGEDRGENTS
+542 LTESGEDRGENTS

-960 LENWNPQPKDE
+960 LENWNPQP
-971 TYTIGDFVW
+971 
-980 RDEDHNGVQNDGE
+980 
-993 HGLEGVLVTLKT
+993 
-1005 ADGVVLNTTTSDA
+1005 
-1018 NGHYQFTNV
+1018 
-1027 QKGKYIVEFTT
+1027 
-1038 PEGYEATSKHTT
+1038 
-1050 ANTEKDSDGL
+1050 
-1060 IANIDVTQDDM
+1060 
-1071 SIDAGFFP
+1071 
-1079 LENWN
+1079 
-1084 PQPKDETYTIGD
+1084 
-1096 FVWRDEGHNGV
+1096 
-1107 QNDGE
+1107 
-1112 HGLEGVLVTLKTADG
+1112 
-1127 VVLNTTTS
+1127 
-1135 DANGH
+1135 
-1140 YQFTNVQKGKYIVEF
+1140 
-1155 TTPEGYE
+1155 
-1162 PTSKHTTANTEKDS
+1162 
-1176 DGLIANIDVTQDDM
+1176 
-1190 SIDAGFF
+1190 
-1197 PLENWNPQPEPKNPD
+1197 EPKNPD

-1224 PQPEPKNPDDK
+1224 PQPEPKNPDDR

-1283 QPDAPQPKPML
+1283 QPDVPQPKPML

-1325 LPQTG
+1325 LPKTG

>member
-45 EHNVETE
+45 EQNAEKE
-52 QTKTEG
+52 QAKTEG
-58 ELTTEVAQQAVSES
+58 ELTTEAAQQTAVES
-72 APIAEN
+72 IPASEN
-78 MQKTTSVASENA
+78 MQERTLVASENG
-90 KEVTASDST
+90 KEVTTTEST
-99 QEVTKTEAKDTA
+99 QEVTKTETKDTV
-111 TMKDSEIAQP
+111 TMKATEIVQP
-121 VSEVNKP
+121 VSQIDKS
-128 VTQTAPVQAPTTAT
+128 VTQTAAPVAEPSTANKQT
-142 EHKSPRQAQELTAP
+142 SPRQVQELTAP

-170 TSKVKVETSSIT
+170 TSKVKVEKSSIT
-182 GHQNNDKTYRQSNT
+182 GHQNKDKTYHQSNT

-235 ISTVKKVPNIVD
+235 ISTIKKVPHIMD
-247 TQNNDTVIAY
+247 SQNSEQIIAY
-257 GEVKD
+257 GEINE
-262 KNRIRYRFTDY
+262 KNRVRYRFMDY
-273 VSDKENV
+273 VNQKENLK
-280 VGKLSLNLFINPA
+280 GKLSLNLFIKPD
-293 KVQNRGNINVSS
+293 KVQDEGKITVTSQ
-305 TLGSIKTE
+305 LGKEMTSQEFDIK
-313 ETFNI
+313 
-318 EYIDGVKNN
+318 YIDGVKSPS
-327 EGVTLNGRLDDLS
+327 GITLNGRLDELS
-340 KADQSFTHYTTFKPS
+340 KADQSFTHYAIFKPKH
-355 QNELTNVSLKGTV
+355 NNLTNVTLRGTV
-368 TTGAIENGIAG
+368 SNNAQQNEKNGQ
-379 EVKIYEFIGSG
+379 VNVYEYIGQG
-390 ELPESVYANVN
+390 ELPQSAYANVK
-401 DTSHFN
+401 DTNQFR
-407 DITSNLSNS
+407 DITNS
-416 IKSTSTGY
+416 LRPTTVNSTGY
-424 EITFDMK
+424 QITFDHI
-431 NKKPYVIVYKGHYNK
+431 NKKPYVIVYKGHYKNEAK
-446 DASDFDFTTNAI
+446 DLEFTTNATDY
-458 GHQNLNRSPYNHYW
+458 HSSNLY
-472 SYNHYFNLTWKNG
+472 SYNYWPYYGSFNLTWKNG

-491 NASGEGNDK
+491 KANGEGNDK

-542 LSQSGEDRGENTS
+542 LSQSGEDRSENTS

-562 DSQPVEFEEETNHGI
+562 DSQPVEFEEETSHGI

-833 SIDAGFFPLENWNP
+833 SIDAGFFPLENWNA

-1084 PQPKDETYTIGD
+1084 PQP
-1096 FVWRDEGHNGV
+1096 
-1107 QNDGE
+1107 
-1112 HGLEGVLVTLKTADG
+1112 
-1127 VVLNTTTS
+1127 
-1135 DANGH
+1135 
-1140 YQFTNVQKGKYIVEF
+1140 
-1155 TTPEGYE
+1155 
-1162 PTSKHTTANTEKDS
+1162 
-1176 DGLIANIDVTQDDM
+1176 
-1190 SIDAGFF
+1190 
-1197 PLENWNPQPEPKNPD
+1197 EPKNPD
-1212 DKEKPAPEQPDV
+1212 DKEKPGPEQPDV
-1224 PQPEPKNPDDK
+1224 PQPEPKNPDDR

-1283 QPDAPQPKPML
+1283 QPDVPQPKPML

>member
-34 AEASEVSATTQ
+34 AEASEVSTTTQ
-45 EHNVETE
+45 EQNAEKE
-52 QTKTEG
+52 QAKTEG
-58 ELTTEVAQQAVSES
+58 ELTTEAAQQTAVES
-72 APIAEN
+72 IPASEN

-90 KEVTASDST
+90 KAITAPDST

-111 TMKDSEIAQP
+111 TMKATEIVQP
-121 VSEVNKP
+121 VSQIDKS
-128 VTQTAPVQAPTTAT
+128 VTQTAAPVAEPSTANKQT
-142 EHKSPRQAQELTAP
+142 SPRQVQELTAP

-170 TSKVKVETSSIT
+170 TSKVKVEKSSIT
-182 GHQNNDKTYRQSNT
+182 GHQNNDRTYRQPDT

-211 SFENGIK
+211 SFDKDIK
-218 AGDYFDFQLSD
+218 NDDYFEFQLSD

-247 TQNNDTVIAY
+247 TQNNDTVIAF
-257 GEVKD
+257 GEINEQ
-262 KNRIRYRFTDY
+262 NRVRYRFTDY
-273 VSDKENV
+273 VNQKENLK
-280 VGKLSLNLFINPA
+280 GKLALNLFIKPD
-293 KVQNRGNINVSS
+293 KVQTAGNITVSS
-305 TLGSIKTE
+305 KLGNQVTSQN
-313 ETFNI
+313 FNI
-318 EYIDGVKNN
+318 QYIDGVKNRA
-327 EGVTLNGRLDDLS
+327 GVTLNGRIDTLS
-340 KADQSFTHYTTFKPS
+340 KTDQTFTHFATFKPNNNALTS
-355 QNELTNVSLKGTV
+355 VTITGKVKNGALQNEKNGQVNV
-368 TTGAIENGIAG
+368 
-379 EVKIYEFIGSG
+379 YEYIGQG
-390 ELPESVYANVN
+390 ELPQSAYANVN
-401 DTSHFN
+401 DTKQFN
-407 DITSNLSNS
+407 DITKSMKS
-416 IKSTSTGY
+416 IKNNSNGY
-424 EITFDMK
+424 EITFDM
-431 NKKPYVIVYKGHYNK
+431 NKDNHPYIIVYQGHFNNNAK
-446 DASDFDFTTNAI
+446 DFDFSTNAT
-458 GHQNLNRSPYNHYW
+458 GYQNLNQSEYSYYWPYNY
-472 SYNHYFNLTWKNG
+472 SFNLTWDNG

-500 PVPPTYGFSEL
+500 PVPPTYGYSPT
-511 VDTTQNTA
+511 VNTIQDTHA
-519 PATMTFQTTGVLEE
+519 DYPVMTFQQPGTLEE
-533 IEDSVVLNT
+533 TEDSMPITT
-542 LSQSGEDRGENTS
+542 LTESGEDRGENTS

-847 QPKDET
+847 QPEPKNPDDRE
-853 YTIGDFVWRDEDHN
+853 
-867 GVQNDGEHGLEGV
+867 
-880 LVTLKTADGVVLNTT
+880 KPA
-895 TSDANGHYQFT
+895 
-906 NVQKGKYIV
+906 
-915 EFTTPEGYE
+915 PEQP
-924 ATSKHTTA
+924 
-932 NTEKDSDGL
+932 
-941 IANIDVTQDDMSID
+941 DV
-955 AGFFP
+955 
-960 LENWNPQPKDE
+960 
-971 TYTIGDFVW
+971 
-980 RDEDHNGVQNDGE
+980 
-993 HGLEGVLVTLKT
+993 
-1005 ADGVVLNTTTSDA
+1005 
-1018 NGHYQFTNV
+1018 
-1027 QKGKYIVEFTT
+1027 
-1038 PEGYEATSKHTT
+1038 
-1050 ANTEKDSDGL
+1050 
-1060 IANIDVTQDDM
+1060 
-1071 SIDAGFFP
+1071 
-1079 LENWN
+1079 
-1084 PQPKDETYTIGD
+1084 
-1096 FVWRDEGHNGV
+1096 
-1107 QNDGE
+1107 
-1112 HGLEGVLVTLKTADG
+1112 
-1127 VVLNTTTS
+1127 
-1135 DANGH
+1135 
-1140 YQFTNVQKGKYIVEF
+1140 
-1155 TTPEGYE
+1155 
-1162 PTSKHTTANTEKDS
+1162 
-1176 DGLIANIDVTQDDM
+1176 
-1190 SIDAGFF
+1190 
-1197 PLENWNPQPEPKNPD
+1197 PQPEPKNPD

-1235 EKPAPEQPDVPQPE
+1235 EKPAPEQPDVPQP
-1249 PKNPDDREKPA
+1249 
-1260 PEQPDVPQPEPK
+1260 
-1272 NPDDKEKPAPE
+1272 
-1283 QPDAPQPKPML
+1283 KPML

-1313 PQDKSTSQTDEA
+1313 PQDKSTSQTDEV
-1325 LPQTG
+1325 LPKTG

>member
-34 AEASEVSATTQ
+34 AEASEVSTTTQ
-45 EHNVETE
+45 EQNAEKE

-58 ELTTEVAQQAVSES
+58 ELTTEAAQQTAVES
-72 APIAEN
+72 IPASEN
-78 MQKTTSVASENA
+78 MQERTSVASENA
-90 KEVTASDST
+90 KAITAPDST

-729 DTSATYRIGD
+729 DTSATYRIGN

-1084 PQPKDETYTIGD
+1084 PQP
-1096 FVWRDEGHNGV
+1096 
-1107 QNDGE
+1107 
-1112 HGLEGVLVTLKTADG
+1112 
-1127 VVLNTTTS
+1127 
-1135 DANGH
+1135 
-1140 YQFTNVQKGKYIVEF
+1140 
-1155 TTPEGYE
+1155 
-1162 PTSKHTTANTEKDS
+1162 
-1176 DGLIANIDVTQDDM
+1176 
-1190 SIDAGFF
+1190 
-1197 PLENWNPQPEPKNPD
+1197 EPKNPD

-1224 PQPEPKNPDDK
+1224 PQPEPKNPDDREK
-1235 EKPAPEQPDVPQPE
+1235 PAPEQPDVPQPEPKNPDDREKPAPEQPDVPQPE

-1283 QPDAPQPKPML
+1283 QPDVPQPKPML

-1325 LPQTG
+1325 LPKTG

>member
-34 AEASEVSATTQ
+34 AEASEVSTTTQ
-45 EHNVETE
+45 EQNAEKE
-52 QTKTEG
+52 QAKTER
-58 ELTTEVAQQAVSES
+58 ELTTEAAQQAVSES
-72 APIAEN
+72 ASIAEN
-78 MQKTTSVASENA
+78 MQETTSVASENA
-90 KEVTASDST
+90 KAVTASDST

-128 VTQTAPVQAPTTAT
+128 VTQTAPVQTPAT
-142 EHKSPRQAQELTAP
+142 EHKSPRQVQELTAP

-170 TSKVKVETSSIT
+170 TSKVKVEKSSIT
-182 GHQNNDKTYRQSNT
+182 GHQNKDKTYHQSNT

-204 VTLNYDW
+204 VTLNYEWTFDKD
-211 SFENGIK
+211 IK
-218 AGDYFDFQLSD
+218 NDDYFEFQLSD

-235 ISTVKKVPNIVD
+235 ISTIKKVPHIMD
-247 TQNNDTVIAY
+247 SQNSEQIIAY
-257 GEVKD
+257 GEINE
-262 KNRIRYRFTDY
+262 KNRVRYRFMDY
-273 VSDKENV
+273 VNQKENLK
-280 VGKLSLNLFINPA
+280 GKLSLNLFIKPD
-293 KVQNRGNINVSS
+293 KVQDEGKITVTSQ
-305 TLGSIKTE
+305 LGKEMTSQEFDIK
-313 ETFNI
+313 
-318 EYIDGVKNN
+318 YIDGVKSPS
-327 EGVTLNGRLDDLS
+327 GITLNGRLDELS
-340 KADQSFTHYTTFKPS
+340 KADQSFTHYAIFKPKH
-355 QNELTNVSLKGTV
+355 NNLTNVTLRGTV
-368 TTGAIENGIAG
+368 SNNAQQNEKNGQ
-379 EVKIYEFIGSG
+379 VKVYEYIGQG
-390 ELPESVYANVN
+390 ELPQSAYANVK
-401 DTSHFN
+401 DTNQFR
-407 DITSNLSNS
+407 DITNS
-416 IKSTSTGY
+416 LRPTTVNSTGY
-424 EITFDMK
+424 QITFDHI
-431 NKKPYVIVYKGHYNK
+431 NKKPYVIVYKGHYKNEAK
-446 DASDFDFTTNAI
+446 DLEFTTNATDY
-458 GHQNLNRSPYNHYW
+458 HSSNLY
-472 SYNHYFNLTWKNG
+472 SYNYWPYYGSFNLTWKNG

-491 NASGEGNDK
+491 KANGEGNDK

-804 EATSKHTTANTE
+804 EPTSKHTTANTE

-853 YTIGDFVWRDEDHN
+853 YTIGDFVWRDED
-867 GVQNDGEHGLEGV
+867 
-880 LVTLKTADGVVLNTT
+880 
-895 TSDANGHYQFT
+895 
-906 NVQKGKYIV
+906 
-915 EFTTPEGYE
+915 
-924 ATSKHTTA
+924 
-932 NTEKDSDGL
+932 
-941 IANIDVTQDDMSID
+941 
-955 AGFFP
+955 
-960 LENWNPQPKDE
+960 
-971 TYTIGDFVW
+971 
-980 RDEDHNGVQNDGE
+980 
-993 HGLEGVLVTLKT
+993 
-1005 ADGVVLNTTTSDA
+1005 
-1018 NGHYQFTNV
+1018 
-1027 QKGKYIVEFTT
+1027 
-1038 PEGYEATSKHTT
+1038 
-1050 ANTEKDSDGL
+1050 
-1060 IANIDVTQDDM
+1060 
-1071 SIDAGFFP
+1071 
-1079 LENWN
+1079 
-1084 PQPKDETYTIGD
+1084 
-1096 FVWRDEGHNGV
+1096 HNGV

-1224 PQPEPKNPDDK
+1224 PQPEPKNPDDR
-1235 EKPAPEQPDVPQPE
+1235 EKPTPEQPDVPQPE

-1325 LPQTG
+1325 LPKTG

>member
-34 AEASEVSATTQ
+34 AEASEVSTTTQ
-45 EHNVETE
+45 EQNAEKE
-52 QTKTEG
+52 QAKTEG
-58 ELTTEVAQQAVSES
+58 ELTTEAAQQTAVES
-72 APIAEN
+72 IPASEN
-78 MQKTTSVASENA
+78 MQERTLVASENG
-90 KEVTASDST
+90 KEVTTTEST
-99 QEVTKTEAKDTA
+99 QEVTKTETKDTV
-111 TMKDSEIAQP
+111 TMKATEIVQP
-121 VSEVNKP
+121 VSQIDKS
-128 VTQTAPVQAPTTAT
+128 VTQTAAPVAEPSTANKQT
-142 EHKSPRQAQELTAP
+142 SPRQVQELTAP

-170 TSKVKVETSSIT
+170 TSKVKVEKSSIT
-182 GHQNNDKTYRQSNT
+182 GHQNKDKTYHQSNT

-204 VTLNYDW
+204 VTLNYEWTFDKD
-211 SFENGIK
+211 IK
-218 AGDYFDFQLSD
+218 NDDYFEFQLSD

-247 TQNNDTVIAY
+247 TQNNDTVIAF
-257 GEVKD
+257 GEINEQ
-262 KNRIRYRFTDY
+262 NRVRYRFTDY
-273 VSDKENV
+273 VSKKDNV
-280 VGKLSLNLFINPA
+280 KGNLSLNLFIDPS
-293 KVQNRGNINVSS
+293 KVLNNGNTTVSS
-305 TLGSIKTE
+305 ILNGTKTE
-313 ETFNI
+313 STFNI
-318 EYIDGVKNN
+318 EYIDGIHNAA
-327 EGVTLNGRLDDLS
+327 GVTLNGRLDELS
-340 KADQSFTHYTTFKPS
+340 KANQTFTHFATFKPKHNKLS
-355 QNELTNVSLKGTV
+355 SVTIKGKVKNGVLQNSN
-368 TTGAIENGIAG
+368 NG
-379 EVKIYEFIGSG
+379 EVKVYEFIGNG
-390 ELPESVYANVN
+390 ELPQSVYANVN
-401 DTSHFN
+401 DTNQFK
-407 DITSNLSNS
+407 DITTSMNSKKSNG
-416 IKSTSTGY
+416 TGY
-424 EITFDMK
+424 EITFDTM
-431 NKKPYVIVYKGHYNK
+431 NDKPYVILYKGYFDSNSK
-446 DASDFDFTTNAI
+446 DFDFTTNAT
-458 GHQNLNRSPYNHYW
+458 GYQNLNQSSYYYW
-472 SYNHYFNLTWKNG
+472 PYNHYFNLTWDNG

-500 PVPPTYGFSEL
+500 PVPPTYGYSPT
-511 VDTTQNTA
+511 VNTIQDTHA
-519 PATMTFQTTGVLEE
+519 DYPVMTFQQPGTLEE
-533 IEDSVVLNT
+533 TEDSMPITT
-542 LSQSGEDRGENTS
+542 LTESGEDRSENTS

-594 HGEQDTVHHSDVVE
+594 HGDQDTVHHSDVVE

-623 DHTTEED
+623 NHTTEED

-1084 PQPKDETYTIGD
+1084 PQP
-1096 FVWRDEGHNGV
+1096 
-1107 QNDGE
+1107 
-1112 HGLEGVLVTLKTADG
+1112 
-1127 VVLNTTTS
+1127 
-1135 DANGH
+1135 
-1140 YQFTNVQKGKYIVEF
+1140 
-1155 TTPEGYE
+1155 
-1162 PTSKHTTANTEKDS
+1162 
-1176 DGLIANIDVTQDDM
+1176 
-1190 SIDAGFF
+1190 
-1197 PLENWNPQPEPKNPD
+1197 
-1212 DKEKPAPEQPDV
+1212 
-1224 PQPEPKNPDDK
+1224 EPKNPDDK

-1272 NPDDKEKPAPE
+1272 NPDDREKPAPE
-1283 QPDAPQPKPML
+1283 QPDVPQPEPKNPDDREKPAPEQPDVPQPKPML

>member
-34 AEASEVSATTQ
+34 AEASEVSTTTQ
-45 EHNVETE
+45 EQNAEKE
-52 QTKTEG
+52 QAKTEG
-58 ELTTEVAQQAVSES
+58 ELTTEAAQQTAVES
-72 APIAEN
+72 IPASEN
-78 MQKTTSVASENA
+78 MQERTLVASENG
-90 KEVTASDST
+90 KEVTTTEST
-99 QEVTKTEAKDTA
+99 QEVTKTETKDTV
-111 TMKDSEIAQP
+111 TMKATEIVQP
-121 VSEVNKP
+121 VSQIDKS
-128 VTQTAPVQAPTTAT
+128 VTQTAAPVAEPSTANKQT
-142 EHKSPRQAQELTAP
+142 SPRQVQELTAP

-170 TSKVKVETSSIT
+170 TSKVKVEKSSIT
-182 GHQNNDKTYRQSNT
+182 GHQNKDKTYHQSNT

-204 VTLNYDW
+204 VTLNYEWTFDKD
-211 SFENGIK
+211 IK
-218 AGDYFDFQLSD
+218 NDDYFEFQLSD

-247 TQNNDTVIAY
+247 TQNNDTVIAF
-257 GEVKD
+257 GEINEQ
-262 KNRIRYRFTDY
+262 NRVRYRFTDY
-273 VSDKENV
+273 VSKKDNV
-280 VGKLSLNLFINPA
+280 KGNLSLNLFIDPS
-293 KVQNRGNINVSS
+293 KVLNNGNTTVSS
-305 TLGSIKTE
+305 ILNGTKTE
-313 ETFNI
+313 STFNI
-318 EYIDGVKNN
+318 EYIDGIHNAA
-327 EGVTLNGRLDDLS
+327 GVTLNGRLDELS
-340 KADQSFTHYTTFKPS
+340 KANQTFTHFATFKPKHNKLS
-355 QNELTNVSLKGTV
+355 SVTIKGKVKNGVLQNSN
-368 TTGAIENGIAG
+368 NG
-379 EVKIYEFIGSG
+379 EVKVYEFIGNG
-390 ELPESVYANVN
+390 ELPQSVYANVN
-401 DTSHFN
+401 DTNQFK
-407 DITSNLSNS
+407 DITTSMNSKKSNG
-416 IKSTSTGY
+416 TGY
-424 EITFDMK
+424 EITFDTM
-431 NKKPYVIVYKGHYNK
+431 NDKPYVILYKGYFDSNSK
-446 DASDFDFTTNAI
+446 DFDFTTNAT
-458 GHQNLNRSPYNHYW
+458 GYQNLNQSSYYYW
-472 SYNHYFNLTWKNG
+472 PYNHYFNLTWDNG

-542 LSQSGEDRGENTS
+542 LSQSGEDRSENTS

-623 DHTTEED
+623 DHTIEED

-722 QPTDPNI
+722 QPTDPNN

-746 HNGVQNDGEHGLEG
+746 HNGVQNDGEHGLES

-768 DGVVLNTTT
+768 DGVILNTTT

-804 EATSKHTTANTE
+804 EATSKHTTAN
-816 KDSDG
+816 SDG

-960 LENWNPQPKDE
+960 LENWNPQP
-971 TYTIGDFVW
+971 
-980 RDEDHNGVQNDGE
+980 
-993 HGLEGVLVTLKT
+993 
-1005 ADGVVLNTTTSDA
+1005 
-1018 NGHYQFTNV
+1018 
-1027 QKGKYIVEFTT
+1027 
-1038 PEGYEATSKHTT
+1038 
-1050 ANTEKDSDGL
+1050 
-1060 IANIDVTQDDM
+1060 
-1071 SIDAGFFP
+1071 
-1079 LENWN
+1079 
-1084 PQPKDETYTIGD
+1084 
-1096 FVWRDEGHNGV
+1096 
-1107 QNDGE
+1107 
-1112 HGLEGVLVTLKTADG
+1112 
-1127 VVLNTTTS
+1127 
-1135 DANGH
+1135 
-1140 YQFTNVQKGKYIVEF
+1140 
-1155 TTPEGYE
+1155 
-1162 PTSKHTTANTEKDS
+1162 
-1176 DGLIANIDVTQDDM
+1176 
-1190 SIDAGFF
+1190 
-1197 PLENWNPQPEPKNPD
+1197 EPKNPD

-1235 EKPAPEQPDVPQPE
+1235 EKPAPEQPDVPQP
-1249 PKNPDDREKPA
+1249 
-1260 PEQPDVPQPEPK
+1260 
-1272 NPDDKEKPAPE
+1272 
-1283 QPDAPQPKPML
+1283 KPML

-1313 PQDKSTSQTDEA
+1313 PQDKSTSQTDEV
-1325 LPQTG
+1325 LPKTG

>member
-34 AEASEVSATTQ
+34 AEASEVSTTTQ
-45 EHNVETE
+45 EQNAEKE

-72 APIAEN
+72 APTAEN
-78 MQKTTSVASENA
+78 MQETTSVASENA
-90 KEVTASDST
+90 KEVTTTEST

-128 VTQTAPVQAPTTAT
+128 VTQTAPVQAPTTANKQT
-142 EHKSPRQAQELTAP
+142 SPRQVQELTAP

-170 TSKVKVETSSIT
+170 TSKVKVEKSSIT
-182 GHQNNDKTYRQSNT
+182 GHQNKDKTYHQSNT

-204 VTLNYDW
+204 VTLNYEWTFDKD
-211 SFENGIK
+211 IK
-218 AGDYFDFQLSD
+218 NDDYFEFQLSD

-247 TQNNDTVIAY
+247 TQNNDTVIAF
-257 GEVKD
+257 GEINEQ
-262 KNRIRYRFTDY
+262 NRVRYRFTDY
-273 VSDKENV
+273 VSKKDNV
-280 VGKLSLNLFINPA
+280 KGKLALNLFIKPD
-293 KVQNRGNINVSS
+293 KVQTAGNITVSS

-368 TTGAIENGIAG
+368 TTGAMENGIAG

-431 NKKPYVIVYKGHYNK
+431 NQKPYVIVYKGHYNK

-542 LSQSGEDRGENTS
+542 ISQSGEDRSENTS

-623 DHTTEED
+623 DHTTKED
-630 TMEYTTDGLLI
+630 TMEYTTDSLLI

-960 LENWNPQPKDE
+960 LENWN
-971 TYTIGDFVW
+971 
-980 RDEDHNGVQNDGE
+980 
-993 HGLEGVLVTLKT
+993 
-1005 ADGVVLNTTTSDA
+1005 A
-1018 NGHYQFTNV
+1018 
-1027 QKGKYIVEFTT
+1027 
-1038 PEGYEATSKHTT
+1038 
-1050 ANTEKDSDGL
+1050 
-1060 IANIDVTQDDM
+1060 
-1071 SIDAGFFP
+1071 
-1079 LENWN
+1079 
-1084 PQPKDETYTIGD
+1084 
-1096 FVWRDEGHNGV
+1096 
-1107 QNDGE
+1107 
-1112 HGLEGVLVTLKTADG
+1112 
-1127 VVLNTTTS
+1127 
-1135 DANGH
+1135 
-1140 YQFTNVQKGKYIVEF
+1140 
-1155 TTPEGYE
+1155 
-1162 PTSKHTTANTEKDS
+1162 
-1176 DGLIANIDVTQDDM
+1176 
-1190 SIDAGFF
+1190 
-1197 PLENWNPQPEPKNPD
+1197 QPEPKNPD
-1212 DKEKPAPEQPDV
+1212 DKEKPGPEQPDV
-1224 PQPEPKNPDDK
+1224 PQPEPKNP
-1235 EKPAPEQPDVPQPE
+1235 E
-1249 PKNPDDREKPA
+1249 DREKPA

-1283 QPDAPQPKPML
+1283 QPDVPQPKPML

-1325 LPQTG
+1325 LPKTG

>member
-128 VTQTAPVQAPTTAT
+128 VTQTAAPVAEPSTANKQT
-142 EHKSPRQAQELTAP
+142 SPRQVQELTAP

-170 TSKVKVETSSIT
+170 TSKVKVEKSSIT
-182 GHQNNDKTYRQSNT
+182 GHQNKDKTYHQSNT

-235 ISTVKKVPNIVD
+235 ISTIKKVPHIMD
-247 TQNNDTVIAY
+247 SQNSEQIIAY
-257 GEVKD
+257 GEINEN
-262 KNRIRYRFTDY
+262 NRVRYRFMDY
-273 VSDKENV
+273 VNQKENLK
-280 VGKLSLNLFINPA
+280 GKLSLNLFIKPD
-293 KVQNRGNINVSS
+293 KVQDEGKITVTSQ
-305 TLGSIKTE
+305 LGKEMTSQEFDIK
-313 ETFNI
+313 
-318 EYIDGVKNN
+318 YIDGVKSPS
-327 EGVTLNGRLDDLS
+327 GITLNGRLDELS
-340 KADQSFTHYTTFKPS
+340 KADQSFTHYAIFKPKH
-355 QNELTNVSLKGTV
+355 NNLTNVTLRGTV
-368 TTGAIENGIAG
+368 SNNAQQNEKNGQ
-379 EVKIYEFIGSG
+379 VNVYEYIGQG
-390 ELPESVYANVN
+390 ELPQSAYANVK
-401 DTSHFN
+401 DTNQFR
-407 DITSNLSNS
+407 DITNS
-416 IKSTSTGY
+416 LRPTTVNSTGY
-424 EITFDMK
+424 QITFDHI
-431 NKKPYVIVYKGHYNK
+431 NKKPYVIVYKGHYKNEAK
-446 DASDFDFTTNAI
+446 DLEFTTNATDY
-458 GHQNLNRSPYNHYW
+458 HSSNLY
-472 SYNHYFNLTWKNG
+472 SYNYWPYYGSFNLTWKNG

-491 NASGEGNDK
+491 KANGEGNDK

-729 DTSATYRIGD
+729 DTSATYRIGN

-833 SIDAGFFPLENWNP
+833 SIDAGFFPLENWNA

-960 LENWNPQPKDE
+960 LENWNPQP
-971 TYTIGDFVW
+971 
-980 RDEDHNGVQNDGE
+980 
-993 HGLEGVLVTLKT
+993 
-1005 ADGVVLNTTTSDA
+1005 
-1018 NGHYQFTNV
+1018 
-1027 QKGKYIVEFTT
+1027 
-1038 PEGYEATSKHTT
+1038 
-1050 ANTEKDSDGL
+1050 
-1060 IANIDVTQDDM
+1060 
-1071 SIDAGFFP
+1071 
-1079 LENWN
+1079 
-1084 PQPKDETYTIGD
+1084 
-1096 FVWRDEGHNGV
+1096 
-1107 QNDGE
+1107 
-1112 HGLEGVLVTLKTADG
+1112 
-1127 VVLNTTTS
+1127 
-1135 DANGH
+1135 
-1140 YQFTNVQKGKYIVEF
+1140 
-1155 TTPEGYE
+1155 
-1162 PTSKHTTANTEKDS
+1162 
-1176 DGLIANIDVTQDDM
+1176 
-1190 SIDAGFF
+1190 
-1197 PLENWNPQPEPKNPD
+1197 EPKNPD
-1212 DKEKPAPEQPDV
+1212 DKEKPGPEQPDV
-1224 PQPEPKNPDDK
+1224 PQPEPKNPDDR

-1325 LPQTG
+1325 LPKTG

>member
-34 AEASEVSATTQ
+34 AEASEVSTTTQ
-45 EHNVETE
+45 EQNAEKE

-58 ELTTEVAQQAVSES
+58 ELTTEAAQQTAVES
-72 APIAEN
+72 IPASEN
-78 MQKTTSVASENA
+78 MQERTLVASENG
-90 KEVTASDST
+90 KEVTTTEST
-99 QEVTKTEAKDTA
+99 QEVTKTETKDTV
-111 TMKDSEIAQP
+111 TMKATEIVQP
-121 VSEVNKP
+121 VSQIDKS
-128 VTQTAPVQAPTTAT
+128 VTQTAAPVAEPSTANKQT
-142 EHKSPRQAQELTAP
+142 SPRQVQELTAP

-170 TSKVKVETSSIT
+170 TSKVKVEKSSIT
-182 GHQNNDKTYRQSNT
+182 GHQNKDKTYHQSNT

-204 VTLNYDW
+204 VTLNYEWTFDKD
-211 SFENGIK
+211 IK
-218 AGDYFDFQLSD
+218 NDDYFEFQLSD

-247 TQNNDTVIAY
+247 TQNNDTVIAF
-257 GEVKD
+257 GEINEQ
-262 KNRIRYRFTDY
+262 NRVRYRFTDY
-273 VSDKENV
+273 VSKKDNV
-280 VGKLSLNLFINPA
+280 KGNLSLNLFIDPS
-293 KVQNRGNINVSS
+293 KVLNNGNTTVSS
-305 TLGSIKTE
+305 ILNGTKTE
-313 ETFNI
+313 STFNI
-318 EYIDGVKNN
+318 EYIDGIHNAA
-327 EGVTLNGRLDDLS
+327 GVTLNGRLDELS
-340 KADQSFTHYTTFKPS
+340 KANQTFTHFATFKPKHNKLS
-355 QNELTNVSLKGTV
+355 SVTIKGKVKNGVLQNSN
-368 TTGAIENGIAG
+368 NG
-379 EVKIYEFIGSG
+379 EVKVYEFIGNG
-390 ELPESVYANVN
+390 ELPQSVYANVN
-401 DTSHFN
+401 DTNQFK
-407 DITSNLSNS
+407 DITTSMNSKKSNG
-416 IKSTSTGY
+416 TGY
-424 EITFDMK
+424 EITFDMM
-431 NKKPYVIVYKGHYNK
+431 NDKPYVILYKGYFDSNSK
-446 DASDFDFTTNAI
+446 DFDFTTNAT
-458 GHQNLNRSPYNHYW
+458 GYQNLNQSSYYYW
-472 SYNHYFNLTWKNG
+472 PYNHYFNLTWDNG

-542 LSQSGEDRGENTS
+542 LSQSGEDRSENTS

-1038 PEGYEATSKHTT
+1038 PEGYE
-1050 ANTEKDSDGL
+1050 
-1060 IANIDVTQDDM
+1060 
-1071 SIDAGFFP
+1071 
-1079 LENWN
+1079 
-1084 PQPKDETYTIGD
+1084 
-1096 FVWRDEGHNGV
+1096 
-1107 QNDGE
+1107 
-1112 HGLEGVLVTLKTADG
+1112 
-1127 VVLNTTTS
+1127 
-1135 DANGH
+1135 
-1140 YQFTNVQKGKYIVEF
+1140 
-1155 TTPEGYE
+1155 

-1212 DKEKPAPEQPDV
+1212 DKEKPAPDQPDV
-1224 PQPEPKNPDDK
+1224 PQPEPKNPDDR

-1283 QPDAPQPKPML
+1283 QPDVPQPKPML

-1313 PQDKSTSQTDEA
+1313 PQDKSTSQTDEV
-1325 LPQTG
+1325 LPKTG

-1354 RSSKQN
+1354 RPSKQN

>member
-34 AEASEVSATTQ
+34 AEASEVSTTTQ
-45 EHNVETE
+45 EQNAEKE
-52 QTKTEG
+52 QAKTEG
-58 ELTTEVAQQAVSES
+58 ELTTEAAQQTAVES
-72 APIAEN
+72 IPASEN
-78 MQKTTSVASENA
+78 MQERTLVASENG
-90 KEVTASDST
+90 KEVTTTEST
-99 QEVTKTEAKDTA
+99 QEVTKTETKDIV

-121 VSEVNKP
+121 VSHLDKP
-128 VTQTAPVQAPTTAT
+128 VTQTAPVQTPTTANKQT
-142 EHKSPRQAQELTAP
+142 SPRQVQEVTAP

-170 TSKVKVETSSIT
+170 TSKVKVEKSSIT
-182 GHQNNDKTYRQSNT
+182 GHQNKDKTYHQSNT

-235 ISTVKKVPNIVD
+235 ISTIKKVPHIMD
-247 TQNNDTVIAY
+247 SQNSEQIIAY
-257 GEVKD
+257 GEINEN
-262 KNRIRYRFTDY
+262 NRVRYRFMDY
-273 VSDKENV
+273 VNQKENLK
-280 VGKLSLNLFINPA
+280 GKLSLNLFIKPD
-293 KVQNRGNINVSS
+293 KVQDEGKITVTSQ
-305 TLGSIKTE
+305 LGKEMTSQEFDIK
-313 ETFNI
+313 
-318 EYIDGVKNN
+318 YIDGVKSPS
-327 EGVTLNGRLDDLS
+327 GITLNGRLDELS
-340 KADQSFTHYTTFKPS
+340 KADQSFTHYAIFKPKH
-355 QNELTNVSLKGTV
+355 NNLTNVTLRGTV
-368 TTGAIENGIAG
+368 SNNAQQNEKNGQ
-379 EVKIYEFIGSG
+379 VNVYEYIGQG
-390 ELPESVYANVN
+390 ELPQSAYANVN
-401 DTSHFN
+401 DTKQFN
-407 DITSNLSNS
+407 DITKSMKS
-416 IKSTSTGY
+416 IKNNSNGY
-424 EITFDMK
+424 EITFDM
-431 NKKPYVIVYKGHYNK
+431 NKDNHPYIIVYQGHFNNNAK
-446 DASDFDFTTNAI
+446 DFDFSTNAT
-458 GHQNLNRSPYNHYW
+458 GYQNLNQSEYSYYWPYNY
-472 SYNHYFNLTWKNG
+472 SFNLTWDNG

-500 PVPPTYGFSEL
+500 PVPPTYGYSPT
-511 VDTTQNTA
+511 VNTIQDTHA
-519 PATMTFQTTGVLEE
+519 DYPVMTFQQPGTLEE
-533 IEDSVVLNT
+533 TEDSMPITT
-542 LSQSGEDRGENTS
+542 LTESGEDRGENTS

-577 QDVTLHAD
+577 QGVTLHAD

-960 LENWNPQPKDE
+960 LENWNPQP
-971 TYTIGDFVW
+971 
-980 RDEDHNGVQNDGE
+980 
-993 HGLEGVLVTLKT
+993 
-1005 ADGVVLNTTTSDA
+1005 
-1018 NGHYQFTNV
+1018 
-1027 QKGKYIVEFTT
+1027 
-1038 PEGYEATSKHTT
+1038 
-1050 ANTEKDSDGL
+1050 
-1060 IANIDVTQDDM
+1060 
-1071 SIDAGFFP
+1071 
-1079 LENWN
+1079 
-1084 PQPKDETYTIGD
+1084 
-1096 FVWRDEGHNGV
+1096 
-1107 QNDGE
+1107 
-1112 HGLEGVLVTLKTADG
+1112 
-1127 VVLNTTTS
+1127 
-1135 DANGH
+1135 
-1140 YQFTNVQKGKYIVEF
+1140 
-1155 TTPEGYE
+1155 
-1162 PTSKHTTANTEKDS
+1162 
-1176 DGLIANIDVTQDDM
+1176 
-1190 SIDAGFF
+1190 
-1197 PLENWNPQPEPKNPD
+1197 EPKNPD
-1212 DKEKPAPEQPDV
+1212 DREKPAPEQPDV
-1224 PQPEPKNPDDK
+1224 PQPEPKNPDDR

-1283 QPDAPQPKPML
+1283 QPDVPQPEPKNPDDKEKPAPEQPDVPQPKPML

-1325 LPQTG
+1325 LPKTG

>member
-34 AEASEVSATTQ
+34 AEASEVSTTTQ
-45 EHNVETE
+45 EQNAEKE

-90 KEVTASDST
+90 KAITAPDST

-111 TMKDSEIAQP
+111 TMKATEIVQP
-121 VSEVNKP
+121 VSQIDKS
-128 VTQTAPVQAPTTAT
+128 VTQTAAPVAEPSTANKQT
-142 EHKSPRQAQELTAP
+142 SPQQVQELTAP

-170 TSKVKVETSSIT
+170 TSKVKVEKSSIT
-182 GHQNNDKTYRQSNT
+182 GHQNNDRTYRQPDT

-204 VTLNYDW
+204 VTLNYEWTFDKD
-211 SFENGIK
+211 IK
-218 AGDYFDFQLSD
+218 NDDYFEFQLSD

-235 ISTVKKVPNIVD
+235 ISTTKKVPNILDVQD
-247 TQNNDTVIAY
+247 SDKVIAY

-280 VGKLSLNLFINPA
+280 VGKLSLNLFINPT

-729 DTSATYRIGD
+729 DTSATYRIGN

-833 SIDAGFFPLENWNP
+833 SIDAGFFPLENWNA

-1084 PQPKDETYTIGD
+1084 PQP
-1096 FVWRDEGHNGV
+1096 
-1107 QNDGE
+1107 
-1112 HGLEGVLVTLKTADG
+1112 
-1127 VVLNTTTS
+1127 
-1135 DANGH
+1135 
-1140 YQFTNVQKGKYIVEF
+1140 
-1155 TTPEGYE
+1155 
-1162 PTSKHTTANTEKDS
+1162 
-1176 DGLIANIDVTQDDM
+1176 
-1190 SIDAGFF
+1190 
-1197 PLENWNPQPEPKNPD
+1197 EPKNPD
-1212 DKEKPAPEQPDV
+1212 DKEKPG
-1224 PQPEPKNPDDK
+1224 
-1235 EKPAPEQPDVPQPE
+1235 PEQPDVPQPE

-1272 NPDDKEKPAPE
+1272 NPDDREKPAPE

-1325 LPQTG
+1325 LPKTG

>member
-34 AEASEVSATTQ
+34 AEASEVSTTTQ
-45 EHNVETE
+45 EQNAEKE
-52 QTKTEG
+52 QAKTEG
-58 ELTTEVAQQAVSES
+58 ELTTEAAQQTAVES
-72 APIAEN
+72 IPASEN
-78 MQKTTSVASENA
+78 MQERTLVASENG
-90 KEVTASDST
+90 KEVTTTEST
-99 QEVTKTEAKDTA
+99 QEVTKTETKDTV

-128 VTQTAPVQAPTTAT
+128 VTQTAPVQTPTTAT
-142 EHKSPRQAQELTAP
+142 EQKSTRQAQEDTAP
-156 MDTKVINVENGTDV
+156 MGMKEVNVENGTDV
-170 TSKVKVETSSIT
+170 TSKVKVENSSIT
-182 GHQNNDKTYRQSNT
+182 GHQNNDRTYRQPDT

-211 SFENGIK
+211 SFDKDIK
-218 AGDYFDFQLSD
+218 NDDYFEFQLSD

-247 TQNNDTVIAY
+247 TQNNDTVIAF
-257 GEVKD
+257 GEINEQ
-262 KNRIRYRFTDY
+262 NRVRYRFTDY
-273 VSDKENV
+273 VNQKENLK
-280 VGKLSLNLFINPA
+280 GKLALNLFIKPD
-293 KVQNRGNINVSS
+293 KVQTAGNITVSS
-305 TLGSIKTE
+305 KLGNQVTSQN
-313 ETFNI
+313 FNI
-318 EYIDGVKNN
+318 QYIDGVKNRA
-327 EGVTLNGRLDDLS
+327 GVTLNGRIDTLS
-340 KADQSFTHYTTFKPS
+340 KTDQTFTHFATFKPNNNALTS
-355 QNELTNVSLKGTV
+355 VTITGKVKNGALQNGK
-368 TTGAIENGIAG
+368 AG
-379 EVKIYEFIGSG
+379 EVKVYEFIGSG
-390 ELPESVYANVN
+390 ELPQSVYANVN
-401 DTSHFN
+401 DTKQFN
-407 DITSNLSNS
+407 DITKSMKS
-416 IKSTSTGY
+416 IKNNSNGY
-424 EITFDMK
+424 EITFDM
-431 NKKPYVIVYKGHYNK
+431 NKDNHPYIIVYQGHFNNNAK
-446 DASDFDFTTNAI
+446 DFDFSTNAT
-458 GHQNLNRSPYNHYW
+458 GYQNLNQSGYSYYWPYNY
-472 SYNHYFNLTWKNG
+472 SFNLTWDNG

-500 PVPPTYGFSEL
+500 PVPPTYGYSPT
-511 VDTTQNTA
+511 VNTIQDTHA
-519 PATMTFQTTGVLEE
+519 DYPVMTFQQPGTLEE
-533 IEDSVVLNT
+533 TEDSMPITT
-542 LSQSGEDRGENTS
+542 LTESGEDRGENTS

-655 DDITTDTIEESSHID
+655 DAITTDTIEESSHID

-955 AGFFP
+955 
-960 LENWNPQPKDE
+960 
-971 TYTIGDFVW
+971 T
-980 RDEDHNGVQNDGE
+980 
-993 HGLEGVLVTLKT
+993 
-1005 ADGVVLNTTTSDA
+1005 
-1018 NGHYQFTNV
+1018 
-1027 QKGKYIVEFTT
+1027 
-1038 PEGYEATSKHTT
+1038 
-1050 ANTEKDSDGL
+1050 
-1060 IANIDVTQDDM
+1060 
-1071 SIDAGFFP
+1071 
-1079 LENWN
+1079 
-1084 PQPKDETYTIGD
+1084 
-1096 FVWRDEGHNGV
+1096 
-1107 QNDGE
+1107 
-1112 HGLEGVLVTLKTADG
+1112 
-1127 VVLNTTTS
+1127 
-1135 DANGH
+1135 
-1140 YQFTNVQKGKYIVEF
+1140 
-1155 TTPEGYE
+1155 
-1162 PTSKHTTANTEKDS
+1162 
-1176 DGLIANIDVTQDDM
+1176 
-1190 SIDAGFF
+1190 GFF

-1212 DKEKPAPEQPDV
+1212 DR
-1224 PQPEPKNPDDK
+1224 

-1283 QPDAPQPKPML
+1283 QPDVPQPEPKNPDDKEKPAPEQPDVPQPKPML
-1294 PGEKV
+1294 PGEKA

>member
-204 VTLNYDW
+204 VTLNYEWTFDKD
-211 SFENGIK
+211 IK
-218 AGDYFDFQLSD
+218 NDDYFEFQLSD

-247 TQNNDTVIAY
+247 TQNNDTVIAF
-257 GEVKD
+257 GEINEQ
-262 KNRIRYRFTDY
+262 NRVRYRFTDY
-273 VSDKENV
+273 VSKKDNV
-280 VGKLSLNLFINPA
+280 KGNLSLNLFIDPS
-293 KVQNRGNINVSS
+293 KVLNNGNTTVSS
-305 TLGSIKTE
+305 ILNGTKTE
-313 ETFNI
+313 STFNI
-318 EYIDGVKNN
+318 EYIDGIHNAA
-327 EGVTLNGRLDDLS
+327 GVTLNGRLDELS
-340 KADQSFTHYTTFKPS
+340 KANQTFTHFATFKPKHNKLS
-355 QNELTNVSLKGTV
+355 SVTIKGKVKNGVLQNSN
-368 TTGAIENGIAG
+368 NG
-379 EVKIYEFIGSG
+379 EVKVYEFIGNG
-390 ELPESVYANVN
+390 ELPQSVYANVN
-401 DTSHFN
+401 DTNQFK
-407 DITSNLSNS
+407 DITTSMNSKKSNG
-416 IKSTSTGY
+416 TGY
-424 EITFDMK
+424 EITFDTM
-431 NKKPYVIVYKGHYNK
+431 NDKPYVILYKGYFDSNAK
-446 DASDFDFTTNAI
+446 DFDFTTNAT
-458 GHQNLNRSPYNHYW
+458 GYQNLNQSSYYYW
-472 SYNHYFNLTWKNG
+472 PYNHYFNLTWDNG

-623 DHTTEED
+623 DHTIEED

-1084 PQPKDETYTIGD
+1084 PQP
-1096 FVWRDEGHNGV
+1096 
-1107 QNDGE
+1107 
-1112 HGLEGVLVTLKTADG
+1112 
-1127 VVLNTTTS
+1127 
-1135 DANGH
+1135 
-1140 YQFTNVQKGKYIVEF
+1140 
-1155 TTPEGYE
+1155 
-1162 PTSKHTTANTEKDS
+1162 
-1176 DGLIANIDVTQDDM
+1176 
-1190 SIDAGFF
+1190 
-1197 PLENWNPQPEPKNPD
+1197 EPKNPD

-1224 PQPEPKNPDDK
+1224 PQP
-1235 EKPAPEQPDVPQPE
+1235 
-1249 PKNPDDREKPA
+1249 
-1260 PEQPDVPQPEPK
+1260 
-1272 NPDDKEKPAPE
+1272 
-1283 QPDAPQPKPML
+1283 
-1294 PGEKV
+1294 
-1299 KPKPTHPGEAMQTT
+1299 
-1313 PQDKSTSQTDEA
+1313 
-1325 LPQTG
+1325 
-1330 ESSSQSSALIFGGL
+1330 
-1344 LSLLGLGLLR
+1344 
-1354 RSSKQN
+1354 
-1360 RSSMK
+1360 

>member
-34 AEASEVSATTQ
+34 AEASEVSTTTQ
-45 EHNVETE
+45 EQNAEKE
-52 QTKTEG
+52 QAKTER
-58 ELTTEVAQQAVSES
+58 ELTTEAAQQAVSES
-72 APIAEN
+72 ASIAEN
-78 MQKTTSVASENA
+78 MQETTSVASENA
-90 KEVTASDST
+90 KAVTASDST

-128 VTQTAPVQAPTTAT
+128 VTQTAPVQTPTTAT
-142 EHKSPRQAQELTAP
+142 EHKSPRQVQEVTSP
-156 MDTKVINVENGTDV
+156 VDTKVINVENGTDV
-170 TSKVKVETSSIT
+170 TSKVKVEKSSIT
-182 GHQNNDKTYRQSNT
+182 GHQNKDKTYHQSNT

-235 ISTVKKVPNIVD
+235 ISTIKKVPHIMD
-247 TQNNDTVIAY
+247 SQNSEQIIAY
-257 GEVKD
+257 GEINEN
-262 KNRIRYRFTDY
+262 NRVRYRFMDY
-273 VSDKENV
+273 VNQKENLK
-280 VGKLSLNLFINPA
+280 GKLSLNLFIKPD
-293 KVQNRGNINVSS
+293 KVQDEGKITVTSQ
-305 TLGSIKTE
+305 LGKEMTSQEFDIK
-313 ETFNI
+313 
-318 EYIDGVKNN
+318 YIDGVKSPS
-327 EGVTLNGRLDDLS
+327 GITLNGRLDELS
-340 KADQSFTHYTTFKPS
+340 KADQSFTHYAIFKPKH
-355 QNELTNVSLKGTV
+355 NNLTNVTLRGTV
-368 TTGAIENGIAG
+368 SNNAQQNEKNGQ
-379 EVKIYEFIGSG
+379 VNVYEYIGQG
-390 ELPESVYANVN
+390 ELPQSAYANVK
-401 DTSHFN
+401 DTNQFR
-407 DITSNLSNS
+407 DITNS
-416 IKSTSTGY
+416 LRPTTVNSTGY
-424 EITFDMK
+424 QITFDHI
-431 NKKPYVIVYKGHYNK
+431 NKKPYVIVYKGHYKNEAK
-446 DASDFDFTTNAI
+446 DLEFTTNATDY
-458 GHQNLNRSPYNHYW
+458 HSSNLY
-472 SYNHYFNLTWKNG
+472 SYNYWPYYGSFNLTWKNG

-491 NASGEGNDK
+491 KANGEGNDK
-500 PVPPTYGFSEL
+500 PVPPTYGYSPT
-511 VDTTQNTA
+511 VNTIQDTHA
-519 PATMTFQTTGVLEE
+519 DYPVMTFQQPGTLEE
-533 IEDSVVLNT
+533 TEDSMPITT
-542 LSQSGEDRGENTS
+542 LTESGEDRGENTS

-729 DTSATYRIGD
+729 DTSATYRIGN

-833 SIDAGFFPLENWNP
+833 SIDAGFFPLENWNA

-1038 PEGYEATSKHTT
+1038 PEGYEATT
-1050 ANTEKDSDGL
+1050 
-1060 IANIDVTQDDM
+1060 
-1071 SIDAGFFP
+1071 
-1079 LENWN
+1079 
-1084 PQPKDETYTIGD
+1084 
-1096 FVWRDEGHNGV
+1096 
-1107 QNDGE
+1107 
-1112 HGLEGVLVTLKTADG
+1112 
-1127 VVLNTTTS
+1127 
-1135 DANGH
+1135 
-1140 YQFTNVQKGKYIVEF
+1140 
-1155 TTPEGYE
+1155 
-1162 PTSKHTTANTEKDS
+1162 KHTTANTEKDS

-1212 DKEKPAPEQPDV
+1212 DKEKPG
-1224 PQPEPKNPDDK
+1224 
-1235 EKPAPEQPDVPQPE
+1235 PEQPDVPQPE

-1260 PEQPDVPQPEPK
+1260 PEQPDV
-1272 NPDDKEKPAPE
+1272 
-1283 QPDAPQPKPML
+1283 PQPKPML

-1325 LPQTG
+1325 LPKTG

>member
-34 AEASEVSATTQ
+34 AEASEVSTTTQ
-45 EHNVETE
+45 EQNAEKE

-58 ELTTEVAQQAVSES
+58 ELTTEAAQQTAVES
-72 APIAEN
+72 IPASEN
-78 MQKTTSVASENA
+78 MQERTSVASENA
-90 KEVTASDST
+90 KAITAPDST

-262 KNRIRYRFTDY
+262 KNRIRYRLTDY

-729 DTSATYRIGD
+729 DTSATYRIGN

-833 SIDAGFFPLENWNP
+833 SIDAGFFPLENWNA

-1084 PQPKDETYTIGD
+1084 PQP
-1096 FVWRDEGHNGV
+1096 
-1107 QNDGE
+1107 
-1112 HGLEGVLVTLKTADG
+1112 
-1127 VVLNTTTS
+1127 
-1135 DANGH
+1135 
-1140 YQFTNVQKGKYIVEF
+1140 
-1155 TTPEGYE
+1155 
-1162 PTSKHTTANTEKDS
+1162 
-1176 DGLIANIDVTQDDM
+1176 
-1190 SIDAGFF
+1190 
-1197 PLENWNPQPEPKNPD
+1197 
-1212 DKEKPAPEQPDV
+1212 
-1224 PQPEPKNPDDK
+1224 
-1235 EKPAPEQPDVPQPE
+1235 E
-1249 PKNPDDREKPA
+1249 PKNPDDR
-1260 PEQPDVPQPEPK
+1260 
-1272 NPDDKEKPAPE
+1272 EKPAPE

-1325 LPQTG
+1325 LPKTG

>member
-34 AEASEVSATTQ
+34 AEASEVSTTTQ
-45 EHNVETE
+45 EQNAEKE

-72 APIAEN
+72 APTAEN
-78 MQKTTSVASENA
+78 MQETTSVASENA

-128 VTQTAPVQAPTTAT
+128 VTQTAPVQTPTTAT
-142 EHKSPRQAQELTAP
+142 EHKSPRQVQEVTSP
-156 MDTKVINVENGTDV
+156 EDTKVINVENGTDV

-247 TQNNDTVIAY
+247 TQNNDTVIAF
-257 GEVKD
+257 GEINEQ
-262 KNRIRYRFTDY
+262 NRVRYRFTDY
-273 VSDKENV
+273 VNQKENLK
-280 VGKLSLNLFINPA
+280 GKLALNLFIKPD
-293 KVQNRGNINVSS
+293 KVQTAGNITVSS
-305 TLGSIKTE
+305 KLGNQVTSQN
-313 ETFNI
+313 FNI
-318 EYIDGVKNN
+318 QYIDGVKNRA
-327 EGVTLNGRLDDLS
+327 GVTLNGRIDTLS
-340 KADQSFTHYTTFKPS
+340 KTDQTFTHFATFKPNNNALTS
-355 QNELTNVSLKGTV
+355 VTITGKVKNGALQNGK
-368 TTGAIENGIAG
+368 AG
-379 EVKIYEFIGSG
+379 EVKVYEFIGSG
-390 ELPESVYANVN
+390 ELPQSVYANVN
-401 DTSHFN
+401 DTKQFN
-407 DITSNLSNS
+407 DITKSMKS
-416 IKSTSTGY
+416 IKNNSNGY
-424 EITFDMK
+424 EITFDM
-431 NKKPYVIVYKGHYNK
+431 NKDNHPYIIVYQGHFNNNAK
-446 DASDFDFTTNAI
+446 DFDFSTNAT
-458 GHQNLNRSPYNHYW
+458 GYQNLNQSEYSYYWPYNY
-472 SYNHYFNLTWKNG
+472 SFNLTWDNG

-500 PVPPTYGFSEL
+500 PVPPTYGYSPT
-511 VDTTQNTA
+511 VNTIQDTHA
-519 PATMTFQTTGVLEE
+519 DYPVMTFQQPGTLEE
-533 IEDSVVLNT
+533 TEDSMPITT
-542 LSQSGEDRGENTS
+542 LTESGEDRSENTS

-960 LENWNPQPKDE
+960 LENWNPQP
-971 TYTIGDFVW
+971 
-980 RDEDHNGVQNDGE
+980 
-993 HGLEGVLVTLKT
+993 
-1005 ADGVVLNTTTSDA
+1005 
-1018 NGHYQFTNV
+1018 
-1027 QKGKYIVEFTT
+1027 
-1038 PEGYEATSKHTT
+1038 
-1050 ANTEKDSDGL
+1050 
-1060 IANIDVTQDDM
+1060 
-1071 SIDAGFFP
+1071 
-1079 LENWN
+1079 
-1084 PQPKDETYTIGD
+1084 
-1096 FVWRDEGHNGV
+1096 
-1107 QNDGE
+1107 
-1112 HGLEGVLVTLKTADG
+1112 
-1127 VVLNTTTS
+1127 
-1135 DANGH
+1135 
-1140 YQFTNVQKGKYIVEF
+1140 
-1155 TTPEGYE
+1155 
-1162 PTSKHTTANTEKDS
+1162 
-1176 DGLIANIDVTQDDM
+1176 
-1190 SIDAGFF
+1190 
-1197 PLENWNPQPEPKNPD
+1197 
-1212 DKEKPAPEQPDV
+1212 
-1224 PQPEPKNPDDK
+1224 EPKNPDDK

-1325 LPQTG
+1325 LPKTG

>member
-34 AEASEVSATTQ
+34 AEASEVSTTTQ
-45 EHNVETE
+45 EQNAEKE

-58 ELTTEVAQQAVSES
+58 ELTTEAAQQTAVES
-72 APIAEN
+72 IPASEN
-78 MQKTTSVASENA
+78 MQERTSVASENA
-90 KEVTASDST
+90 KAITAPDST

-424 EITFDMK
+424 EITFNMK

-458 GHQNLNRSPYNHYW
+458 GHQNLNSSPYNYYW

-491 NASGEGNDK
+491 KANGEGNDK
-500 PVPPTYGFSEL
+500 PVPPTYGYSPT
-511 VDTTQNTA
+511 VNTIQDTHA
-519 PATMTFQTTGVLEE
+519 DYPVMTFQQPGTLEE
-533 IEDSVVLNT
+533 TEDSMPITT
-542 LSQSGEDRGENTS
+542 LTESGEDRGENTS
-555 PIIETTE
+555 SIIETTE

-960 LENWNPQPKDE
+960 LENWNPQP
-971 TYTIGDFVW
+971 
-980 RDEDHNGVQNDGE
+980 
-993 HGLEGVLVTLKT
+993 
-1005 ADGVVLNTTTSDA
+1005 
-1018 NGHYQFTNV
+1018 
-1027 QKGKYIVEFTT
+1027 
-1038 PEGYEATSKHTT
+1038 
-1050 ANTEKDSDGL
+1050 
-1060 IANIDVTQDDM
+1060 
-1071 SIDAGFFP
+1071 
-1079 LENWN
+1079 
-1084 PQPKDETYTIGD
+1084 
-1096 FVWRDEGHNGV
+1096 
-1107 QNDGE
+1107 
-1112 HGLEGVLVTLKTADG
+1112 
-1127 VVLNTTTS
+1127 
-1135 DANGH
+1135 
-1140 YQFTNVQKGKYIVEF
+1140 
-1155 TTPEGYE
+1155 
-1162 PTSKHTTANTEKDS
+1162 
-1176 DGLIANIDVTQDDM
+1176 
-1190 SIDAGFF
+1190 
-1197 PLENWNPQPEPKNPD
+1197 EPKNPD
-1212 DKEKPAPEQPDV
+1212 DREKPAPEQPDV
-1224 PQPEPKNPDDK
+1224 PQPEPKNPDDR

-1283 QPDAPQPKPML
+1283 QPDVPQPKPML

-1325 LPQTG
+1325 LPKTG

>member
-34 AEASEVSATTQ
+34 AEASEVSTTTQ
-45 EHNVETE
+45 EQNAEKE
-52 QTKTEG
+52 QAKTEG
-58 ELTTEVAQQAVSES
+58 ELTTEAAQQTAVES
-72 APIAEN
+72 IPASEN
-78 MQKTTSVASENA
+78 MQERTLVASENA
-90 KEVTASDST
+90 KAITAPDST

-111 TMKDSEIAQP
+111 TMKATEIVQP
-121 VSEVNKP
+121 VSQIDKS
-128 VTQTAPVQAPTTAT
+128 VTQTAAPVAEPSTANKQT
-142 EHKSPRQAQELTAP
+142 SPRQVQELTAP

-170 TSKVKVETSSIT
+170 TSKVKVEKSSIT
-182 GHQNNDKTYRQSNT
+182 GHQNKDKTYHQSNT

-204 VTLNYDW
+204 VTLNYEWTFDKD
-211 SFENGIK
+211 IK
-218 AGDYFDFQLSD
+218 NDDYFEFQLSD

-235 ISTVKKVPNIVD
+235 ISTIKKVPHIMD
-247 TQNNDTVIAY
+247 SQNSEQIIAY
-257 GEVKD
+257 GEINE
-262 KNRIRYRFTDY
+262 KNRVRYRFMDY
-273 VSDKENV
+273 VNQKENLK
-280 VGKLSLNLFINPA
+280 GKLSLNLFIKPD
-293 KVQNRGNINVSS
+293 KVQDEGKITVTSQ
-305 TLGSIKTE
+305 LGKEMTSQEFDIK
-313 ETFNI
+313 
-318 EYIDGVKNN
+318 YIDGVKSPS
-327 EGVTLNGRLDDLS
+327 GITLNGRLDELS
-340 KADQSFTHYTTFKPS
+340 KADQSFTHYAIFKPKH
-355 QNELTNVSLKGTV
+355 NNLTNVTLRGTV
-368 TTGAIENGIAG
+368 SNNAQQNEKNGQ
-379 EVKIYEFIGSG
+379 VKVYEYIGQG
-390 ELPESVYANVN
+390 ELPQSAYANVK
-401 DTSHFN
+401 DTNQFR
-407 DITSNLSNS
+407 DITNS
-416 IKSTSTGY
+416 LRPTTVNSTGY
-424 EITFDMK
+424 QITFDHI
-431 NKKPYVIVYKGHYNK
+431 NKKPYVIVYKGHYKNEAK
-446 DASDFDFTTNAI
+446 DLEFTTNATDY
-458 GHQNLNRSPYNHYW
+458 HSSNLY
-472 SYNHYFNLTWKNG
+472 SYNYWAYYGSFNLTWKNG

-491 NASGEGNDK
+491 KANGEGNDK

-960 LENWNPQPKDE
+960 LENWNPQP
-971 TYTIGDFVW
+971 
-980 RDEDHNGVQNDGE
+980 
-993 HGLEGVLVTLKT
+993 
-1005 ADGVVLNTTTSDA
+1005 
-1018 NGHYQFTNV
+1018 
-1027 QKGKYIVEFTT
+1027 
-1038 PEGYEATSKHTT
+1038 
-1050 ANTEKDSDGL
+1050 
-1060 IANIDVTQDDM
+1060 
-1071 SIDAGFFP
+1071 
-1079 LENWN
+1079 
-1084 PQPKDETYTIGD
+1084 
-1096 FVWRDEGHNGV
+1096 
-1107 QNDGE
+1107 
-1112 HGLEGVLVTLKTADG
+1112 
-1127 VVLNTTTS
+1127 
-1135 DANGH
+1135 
-1140 YQFTNVQKGKYIVEF
+1140 
-1155 TTPEGYE
+1155 
-1162 PTSKHTTANTEKDS
+1162 
-1176 DGLIANIDVTQDDM
+1176 
-1190 SIDAGFF
+1190 
-1197 PLENWNPQPEPKNPD
+1197 EPKNPD
-1212 DKEKPAPEQPDV
+1212 DKEKPGPEQPDV
-1224 PQPEPKNPDDK
+1224 PQPEPKNPDDR

-1283 QPDAPQPKPML
+1283 QPDAPQPEPML

-1325 LPQTG
+1325 LPKTG

>member
-34 AEASEVSATTQ
+34 AEASEVSTTTQ
-45 EHNVETE
+45 EQNAEKE

-58 ELTTEVAQQAVSES
+58 ELTTEAAQQTAVES
-72 APIAEN
+72 IPASEN
-78 MQKTTSVASENA
+78 MQERTLVASENG
-90 KEVTASDST
+90 KEVTTTEST
-99 QEVTKTEAKDTA
+99 QEVTKTETKDTV
-111 TMKDSEIAQP
+111 TMKATEIVQP
-121 VSEVNKP
+121 VSQIDKS
-128 VTQTAPVQAPTTAT
+128 VTQTAAPVAEPSTANKQT
-142 EHKSPRQAQELTAP
+142 SPRQVQELTAP

-170 TSKVKVETSSIT
+170 TSKVKVEKSSIT
-182 GHQNNDKTYRQSNT
+182 GHQNKDKTYHQSNT

-204 VTLNYDW
+204 VTLNYEWTFDKD
-211 SFENGIK
+211 IK
-218 AGDYFDFQLSD
+218 NDDYFEFQLSD

-247 TQNNDTVIAY
+247 TQNNDTVIAF
-257 GEVKD
+257 GEINEQ
-262 KNRIRYRFTDY
+262 NRVRYRFTDY
-273 VSDKENV
+273 VSKKDNV
-280 VGKLSLNLFINPA
+280 KGNLSLNLFIDPS
-293 KVQNRGNINVSS
+293 KVLNNGNTTVSS
-305 TLGSIKTE
+305 ILNGTKTE
-313 ETFNI
+313 STFNI
-318 EYIDGVKNN
+318 EYIDGIHNAA
-327 EGVTLNGRLDDLS
+327 GVTLNGRLDELS
-340 KADQSFTHYTTFKPS
+340 KANQTFTHFATFKPKHNKLS
-355 QNELTNVSLKGTV
+355 SVTIKGKVKNGVLQNSN
-368 TTGAIENGIAG
+368 NG
-379 EVKIYEFIGSG
+379 EVKVYEFIGNG
-390 ELPESVYANVN
+390 ELPQSVYANVN
-401 DTSHFN
+401 DTNQFK
-407 DITSNLSNS
+407 DITTSMNSKKSNG
-416 IKSTSTGY
+416 TGY
-424 EITFDMK
+424 EITFDMM
-431 NKKPYVIVYKGHYNK
+431 NDKPYVILYKGYFDSNSK
-446 DASDFDFTTNAI
+446 DFDFTTNAT
-458 GHQNLNRSPYNHYW
+458 GYQNLNQSSYYYW
-472 SYNHYFNLTWKNG
+472 PYNHYFNLTWDNG

-542 LSQSGEDRGENTS
+542 LSQSGEDRSENTS

-804 EATSKHTTANTE
+804 EPTSKHTTANTE

-924 ATSKHTTA
+924 PTSKHTTA

-1038 PEGYEATSKHTT
+1038 PEGYEPTSKHTT

-1096 FVWRDEGHNGV
+1096 FVWRDEDHNGV

-1224 PQPEPKNPDDK
+1224 PQPEPKNPDDR

-1283 QPDAPQPKPML
+1283 QPDVPQPKPML

-1313 PQDKSTSQTDEA
+1313 PQDKSTSQTDEV
-1325 LPQTG
+1325 LPKTG

>member
-45 EHNVETE
+45 EQNAEKE
-52 QTKTEG
+52 QAKTEG
-58 ELTTEVAQQAVSES
+58 ELTTEAAQQTAVES
-72 APIAEN
+72 IPASEN
-78 MQKTTSVASENA
+78 MQERTLVASENG
-90 KEVTASDST
+90 KEVTTTEST
-99 QEVTKTEAKDTA
+99 QEVTKTETKDTV
-111 TMKDSEIAQP
+111 TMKATEIVQP
-121 VSEVNKP
+121 VSQIDKS
-128 VTQTAPVQAPTTAT
+128 VTQTAAPVAEPSTANKQT
-142 EHKSPRQAQELTAP
+142 SPRQVQELTAP

-170 TSKVKVETSSIT
+170 TSKVKVEKSSIT
-182 GHQNNDKTYRQSNT
+182 GHQNKDKTYHQSNT

-204 VTLNYDW
+204 VTLNYEWTFDKD
-211 SFENGIK
+211 IK
-218 AGDYFDFQLSD
+218 NDDYFEFQLSD

-247 TQNNDTVIAY
+247 TQNNDTVIAF
-257 GEVKD
+257 GEINEQ
-262 KNRIRYRFTDY
+262 NRVRYRFTDY
-273 VSDKENV
+273 VSKKDNV
-280 VGKLSLNLFINPA
+280 KGKLALNLFIKPD
-293 KVQNRGNINVSS
+293 KVQTAGNITVSS
-305 TLGSIKTE
+305 KLGNQVTSQN
-313 ETFNI
+313 FNI
-318 EYIDGVKNN
+318 QYIDGVKNRA
-327 EGVTLNGRLDDLS
+327 GVTLNGRIDTLS
-340 KADQSFTHYTTFKPS
+340 KTDQTFTHFATFKPNNNALTS
-355 QNELTNVSLKGTV
+355 VTITGKVKNGALQNGK
-368 TTGAIENGIAG
+368 AG
-379 EVKIYEFIGSG
+379 EVKVYEFIGSG
-390 ELPESVYANVN
+390 ELPQSVYANVN
-401 DTSHFN
+401 DTKQFN
-407 DITSNLSNS
+407 DITKSMKS
-416 IKSTSTGY
+416 IKNNSNGY
-424 EITFDMK
+424 EITFDM
-431 NKKPYVIVYKGHYNK
+431 NKDNHPYIIVYQGHFNNNAK
-446 DASDFDFTTNAI
+446 DFDFSTNAT
-458 GHQNLNRSPYNHYW
+458 GYQNLNQSEYSYYWPYNY
-472 SYNHYFNLTWKNG
+472 SFNLTWDNG

-500 PVPPTYGFSEL
+500 PVPPTYGYSPT
-511 VDTTQNTA
+511 VNTIQDTHA
-519 PATMTFQTTGVLEE
+519 DYPVMTFQQPGTLEE
-533 IEDSVVLNT
+533 TEDSMPITT
-542 LSQSGEDRGENTS
+542 LTESGEDRSENTS

-941 IANIDVTQDDMSID
+941 ITNIDVTQDDMSID

-1096 FVWRDEGHNGV
+1096 FVWRDEDHNGV

-1162 PTSKHTTANTEKDS
+1162 ATSKHTTANTEKDS

-1224 PQPEPKNPDDK
+1224 PQPEPKNPDD
-1235 EKPAPEQPDVPQPE
+1235 
-1249 PKNPDDREKPA
+1249 REKPA

-1283 QPDAPQPKPML
+1283 QPDAPQPEPML

-1325 LPQTG
+1325 LPKTG

>member
-34 AEASEVSATTQ
+34 AEASEVSTTTQ
-45 EHNVETE
+45 EQNAEKE

-58 ELTTEVAQQAVSES
+58 ELTTEAAQQTAVES
-72 APIAEN
+72 IPASEN
-78 MQKTTSVASENA
+78 MQERTLVASENG
-90 KEVTASDST
+90 KEVTTTEST
-99 QEVTKTEAKDTA
+99 QEVTKTETKDTV
-111 TMKDSEIAQP
+111 TMKATEIVQP
-121 VSEVNKP
+121 VSQIDKS
-128 VTQTAPVQAPTTAT
+128 VTQTAAPVAEPSTANKQT
-142 EHKSPRQAQELTAP
+142 SPRQVQELTAP

-170 TSKVKVETSSIT
+170 TSKVKVEKSSIT
-182 GHQNNDKTYRQSNT
+182 GHQNKDKTYHQSNT

-211 SFENGIK
+211 SFDKDIK
-218 AGDYFDFQLSD
+218 NDDYFEFQLSD

-247 TQNNDTVIAY
+247 TQNNDTVIAF
-257 GEVKD
+257 GEINEQ
-262 KNRIRYRFTDY
+262 NRVRYRFTDY
-273 VSDKENV
+273 VSKKDNV
-280 VGKLSLNLFINPA
+280 KGNLSLNLFIDPS
-293 KVQNRGNINVSS
+293 KVLNNGNTTVSS
-305 TLGSIKTE
+305 ILNGTKTE
-313 ETFNI
+313 STFNI
-318 EYIDGVKNN
+318 EYIDGIHNAA
-327 EGVTLNGRLDDLS
+327 GVTLNGRLDELS
-340 KADQSFTHYTTFKPS
+340 KANQTFTHFATFKPKHNKLS
-355 QNELTNVSLKGTV
+355 SVTIKGKVKNGVLQNSN
-368 TTGAIENGIAG
+368 NG
-379 EVKIYEFIGSG
+379 EVKVYEFIGNG
-390 ELPESVYANVN
+390 ELPQSVYANVN
-401 DTSHFN
+401 DTNQFK
-407 DITSNLSNS
+407 DITTSMNSKKSNG
-416 IKSTSTGY
+416 TGY
-424 EITFDMK
+424 EITFDMM
-431 NKKPYVIVYKGHYNK
+431 NDKPYVILYKGYFDSNSK
-446 DASDFDFTTNAI
+446 DFDFTTNAT
-458 GHQNLNRSPYNHYW
+458 GYQNLNQSSYYYW
-472 SYNHYFNLTWKNG
+472 PYNHYFNLTWDNG

-542 LSQSGEDRGENTS
+542 LSQSGEDRSENTS

-1038 PEGYEATSKHTT
+1038 PEGYE
-1050 ANTEKDSDGL
+1050 
-1060 IANIDVTQDDM
+1060 
-1071 SIDAGFFP
+1071 
-1079 LENWN
+1079 
-1084 PQPKDETYTIGD
+1084 
-1096 FVWRDEGHNGV
+1096 
-1107 QNDGE
+1107 
-1112 HGLEGVLVTLKTADG
+1112 
-1127 VVLNTTTS
+1127 
-1135 DANGH
+1135 
-1140 YQFTNVQKGKYIVEF
+1140 
-1155 TTPEGYE
+1155 

-1212 DKEKPAPEQPDV
+1212 DKEKPAPD
-1224 PQPEPKNPDDK
+1224 
-1235 EKPAPEQPDVPQPE
+1235 QPDVPQPE

-1272 NPDDKEKPAPE
+1272 NPDDREKPAPE
-1283 QPDAPQPKPML
+1283 QPDVPQPKPML

-1313 PQDKSTSQTDEA
+1313 PQDKSTSQTDEV
-1325 LPQTG
+1325 LPKTG

>member
-34 AEASEVSATTQ
+34 AEASEVSTTTQ
-45 EHNVETE
+45 EQNAEKE

-72 APIAEN
+72 APTAEN
-78 MQKTTSVASENA
+78 MQETTSVASENA
-90 KEVTASDST
+90 KEVTTTEST

-128 VTQTAPVQAPTTAT
+128 VTQTAPVQAPTTANKQT
-142 EHKSPRQAQELTAP
+142 SPRQVQEVTAP

-170 TSKVKVETSSIT
+170 TSKVKVEKSSIT
-182 GHQNNDKTYRQSNT
+182 GHQNKDKTYHQSNT

-204 VTLNYDW
+204 VTLNYEWTFDKD
-211 SFENGIK
+211 IK
-218 AGDYFDFQLSD
+218 NDDYFEFQLSD

-247 TQNNDTVIAY
+247 TQNNDTVIAF
-257 GEVKD
+257 GEINEQ
-262 KNRIRYRFTDY
+262 NRVRYRFTDY
-273 VSDKENV
+273 VSKKDNV
-280 VGKLSLNLFINPA
+280 KGNLSLNLFIDPS
-293 KVQNRGNINVSS
+293 KVLNNGNTTVSS
-305 TLGSIKTE
+305 ILNGTKTE
-313 ETFNI
+313 STFNI
-318 EYIDGVKNN
+318 EYIDGIHNAA
-327 EGVTLNGRLDDLS
+327 GVTLNGRLDELS
-340 KADQSFTHYTTFKPS
+340 KANQTFTHFATFKPKHNKLS
-355 QNELTNVSLKGTV
+355 SVTIKGKVKNGVLQNSN
-368 TTGAIENGIAG
+368 NG
-379 EVKIYEFIGSG
+379 EVKVYEFIGNG
-390 ELPESVYANVN
+390 ELPQSVYANVN
-401 DTSHFN
+401 DTNQFK
-407 DITSNLSNS
+407 DITTSMNSKKSNG
-416 IKSTSTGY
+416 TGY
-424 EITFDMK
+424 EITFDTM
-431 NKKPYVIVYKGHYNK
+431 NDKPYVILYKGYFDSNSK
-446 DASDFDFTTNAI
+446 DFDFTTNAT
-458 GHQNLNRSPYNHYW
+458 GYQNLNQSSYYYW
-472 SYNHYFNLTWKNG
+472 PYNHYFNLTWDNG

-519 PATMTFQTTGVLEE
+519 PATMTFQRTGVLEE

-729 DTSATYRIGD
+729 DTSATYRIGN

-833 SIDAGFFPLENWNP
+833 SIDAGFFPLENWNA

-1084 PQPKDETYTIGD
+1084 PQP
-1096 FVWRDEGHNGV
+1096 
-1107 QNDGE
+1107 
-1112 HGLEGVLVTLKTADG
+1112 
-1127 VVLNTTTS
+1127 
-1135 DANGH
+1135 
-1140 YQFTNVQKGKYIVEF
+1140 
-1155 TTPEGYE
+1155 
-1162 PTSKHTTANTEKDS
+1162 
-1176 DGLIANIDVTQDDM
+1176 
-1190 SIDAGFF
+1190 
-1197 PLENWNPQPEPKNPD
+1197 EPKNPD
-1212 DKEKPAPEQPDV
+1212 DKEKPG
-1224 PQPEPKNPDDK
+1224 
-1235 EKPAPEQPDVPQPE
+1235 PEQPDVPQPE

-1283 QPDAPQPKPML
+1283 QPDVPQPEPKNPDDKEKPAPEQPDVPQPKPML

-1325 LPQTG
+1325 LPKTG

>member
-34 AEASEVSATTQ
+34 AEASEVSTTTQ
-45 EHNVETE
+45 EQNAEKE
-52 QTKTEG
+52 QAKTEG
-58 ELTTEVAQQAVSES
+58 ELTTEAAQQTAVES
-72 APIAEN
+72 IPASEN
-78 MQKTTSVASENA
+78 MQERTLVASENG
-90 KEVTASDST
+90 KEVTTTEST
-99 QEVTKTEAKDTA
+99 QEVTKTETKDTA

-128 VTQTAPVQAPTTAT
+128 VTQTAPVQTPTTAT
-142 EHKSPRQAQELTAP
+142 EHKSPRQVQEVTSP
-156 MDTKVINVENGTDV
+156 VDTKVINVENGTDV

-204 VTLNYDW
+204 VTLNYEWTFDKD
-211 SFENGIK
+211 IK
-218 AGDYFDFQLSD
+218 NDDYFEFQLSD

-247 TQNNDTVIAY
+247 TQNNDTVIAF
-257 GEVKD
+257 GEINEQ
-262 KNRIRYRFTDY
+262 NRVRYRFTDY
-273 VSDKENV
+273 VSKKDNV
-280 VGKLSLNLFINPA
+280 KGNLSLNLFIDPS
-293 KVQNRGNINVSS
+293 KVLNNGNTTVSS
-305 TLGSIKTE
+305 ILNGTKTE
-313 ETFNI
+313 STFNI
-318 EYIDGVKNN
+318 EYIDGIHNAA
-327 EGVTLNGRLDDLS
+327 GVTLNGRLDELS
-340 KADQSFTHYTTFKPS
+340 KANQTFTHFATFKPKHNKLS
-355 QNELTNVSLKGTV
+355 SVTIKGKVKNGVLQNSN
-368 TTGAIENGIAG
+368 NG
-379 EVKIYEFIGSG
+379 EVKVYEFIGNG
-390 ELPESVYANVN
+390 ELPQSVYANVN
-401 DTSHFN
+401 DTNQFK
-407 DITSNLSNS
+407 DITTSMNSKKSNG
-416 IKSTSTGY
+416 TGY
-424 EITFDMK
+424 EITFDTM
-431 NKKPYVIVYKGHYNK
+431 NDKPYVILYKGYFDSNSK
-446 DASDFDFTTNAI
+446 DFDFTTNAT
-458 GHQNLNRSPYNHYW
+458 GYQNLNQSSYYYW
-472 SYNHYFNLTWKNG
+472 PYNHYFNLTWDNG

-623 DHTTEED
+623 DHTIEED

-722 QPTDPNI
+722 QPTDPNN

-746 HNGVQNDGEHGLEG
+746 HNGVQNDGEHGLES

-768 DGVVLNTTT
+768 DGVILNTTT

-1084 PQPKDETYTIGD
+1084 PQP
-1096 FVWRDEGHNGV
+1096 
-1107 QNDGE
+1107 
-1112 HGLEGVLVTLKTADG
+1112 
-1127 VVLNTTTS
+1127 
-1135 DANGH
+1135 
-1140 YQFTNVQKGKYIVEF
+1140 
-1155 TTPEGYE
+1155 
-1162 PTSKHTTANTEKDS
+1162 
-1176 DGLIANIDVTQDDM
+1176 
-1190 SIDAGFF
+1190 
-1197 PLENWNPQPEPKNPD
+1197 EPKNPD

-1224 PQPEPKNPDDK
+1224 PQPEPKNPDDR

-1283 QPDAPQPKPML
+1283 QPDVPQPKPML

-1313 PQDKSTSQTDEA
+1313 PQDKSTSQTDEV
-1325 LPQTG
+1325 LPKTG

>member
-34 AEASEVSATTQ
+34 AEASEVSTTTQ
-45 EHNVETE
+45 EQNAEKE
-52 QTKTEG
+52 QAKTEG
-58 ELTTEVAQQAVSES
+58 ELTTEAAQQTAVES
-72 APIAEN
+72 IPASEN
-78 MQKTTSVASENA
+78 MQERTLVASENG
-90 KEVTASDST
+90 KEVTTTEST
-99 QEVTKTEAKDTA
+99 QEVTKTETKDTV
-111 TMKDSEIAQP
+111 TMKATEIVQP

-128 VTQTAPVQAPTTAT
+128 VTQTAPFQTPTTAT
-142 EHKSPRQAQELTAP
+142 EHKSPRQVQEVTSP
-156 MDTKVINVENGTDV
+156 VDTKVINVENGTDV

-204 VTLNYDW
+204 VTLNYEWTFDKD
-211 SFENGIK
+211 IK
-218 AGDYFDFQLSD
+218 NDDYFEFQLSD

-247 TQNNDTVIAY
+247 TQNNDTVIAF
-257 GEVKD
+257 GEINEQ
-262 KNRIRYRFTDY
+262 NRVRYRFTDY
-273 VSDKENV
+273 VSKKDNV
-280 VGKLSLNLFINPA
+280 KGNLSLNLFIDPS
-293 KVQNRGNINVSS
+293 KVLNNGNTTVSS
-305 TLGSIKTE
+305 ILNGTKTE
-313 ETFNI
+313 STFNI
-318 EYIDGVKNN
+318 EYIDGIHNAA
-327 EGVTLNGRLDDLS
+327 GVTLNGRLDELS
-340 KADQSFTHYTTFKPS
+340 KANQTFTHFATFKPKHNKLS
-355 QNELTNVSLKGTV
+355 SVTIKGKVKNGVLQNSN
-368 TTGAIENGIAG
+368 NG
-379 EVKIYEFIGSG
+379 EVKVYEFIGNG
-390 ELPESVYANVN
+390 ELPQSVYANVN
-401 DTSHFN
+401 DTNQFK
-407 DITSNLSNS
+407 DITTSMNSKKSNG
-416 IKSTSTGY
+416 TGY
-424 EITFDMK
+424 EITFDMM
-431 NKKPYVIVYKGHYNK
+431 NDKPYVILYKGYFDSNSK
-446 DASDFDFTTNAI
+446 DFDFTTNAT
-458 GHQNLNRSPYNHYW
+458 GYQNLNQSSYYYW
-472 SYNHYFNLTWKNG
+472 PYNHYFNLTWDNG

-542 LSQSGEDRGENTS
+542 LSQSGEDRSENTS

-562 DSQPVEFEEETNHGI
+562 DSQPVEFEEETSHGI

-1084 PQPKDETYTIGD
+1084 PQP
-1096 FVWRDEGHNGV
+1096 
-1107 QNDGE
+1107 
-1112 HGLEGVLVTLKTADG
+1112 
-1127 VVLNTTTS
+1127 
-1135 DANGH
+1135 
-1140 YQFTNVQKGKYIVEF
+1140 
-1155 TTPEGYE
+1155 
-1162 PTSKHTTANTEKDS
+1162 
-1176 DGLIANIDVTQDDM
+1176 
-1190 SIDAGFF
+1190 
-1197 PLENWNPQPEPKNPD
+1197 EPKNPD

-1224 PQPEPKNPDDK
+1224 PQPEPKNPDDR

-1283 QPDAPQPKPML
+1283 QPDVPQPKPML

-1325 LPQTG
+1325 LPKTG

>member
-34 AEASEVSATTQ
+34 AEASEVSTTTQ
-45 EHNVETE
+45 EQNAEKE

-72 APIAEN
+72 APTAEN
-78 MQKTTSVASENA
+78 MQETTSVASENA
-90 KEVTASDST
+90 KEVTTTEST

-111 TMKDSEIAQP
+111 TMKDSEIVQP
-121 VSEVNKP
+121 VSQIDKS
-128 VTQTAPVQAPTTAT
+128 VTQTAAPVAEPSTANKQT
-142 EHKSPRQAQELTAP
+142 SPRQVQELTAP

-170 TSKVKVETSSIT
+170 TSKVKVEKSSIT
-182 GHQNNDKTYRQSNT
+182 GHQNNDKTYHQSNT

-211 SFENGIK
+211 SFENSIK
-218 AGDYFDFQLSD
+218 EGDYFDFQLSD

-235 ISTVKKVPNIVD
+235 ISTTKKVPNILDVQD
-247 TQNNDTVIAY
+247 SDKVIAY

-458 GHQNLNRSPYNHYW
+458 GHQNLNSSPYNYYW

-491 NASGEGNDK
+491 KANGEGNDK
-500 PVPPTYGFSEL
+500 PVPPTYGYSPT
-511 VDTTQNTA
+511 VNTIQDTHA
-519 PATMTFQTTGVLEE
+519 DYPVMTFQQPGTLEE
-533 IEDSVVLNT
+533 TEDSMPITT
-542 LSQSGEDRGENTS
+542 LTESGEDRGENTS
-555 PIIETTE
+555 SIIETTE

-1084 PQPKDETYTIGD
+1084 PQP
-1096 FVWRDEGHNGV
+1096 
-1107 QNDGE
+1107 
-1112 HGLEGVLVTLKTADG
+1112 
-1127 VVLNTTTS
+1127 
-1135 DANGH
+1135 
-1140 YQFTNVQKGKYIVEF
+1140 
-1155 TTPEGYE
+1155 
-1162 PTSKHTTANTEKDS
+1162 
-1176 DGLIANIDVTQDDM
+1176 
-1190 SIDAGFF
+1190 
-1197 PLENWNPQPEPKNPD
+1197 EPKNPD
-1212 DKEKPAPEQPDV
+1212 DKEKPG
-1224 PQPEPKNPDDK
+1224 
-1235 EKPAPEQPDVPQPE
+1235 PEQPDVPQPE

-1272 NPDDKEKPAPE
+1272 NPDDKEKPGPE
-1283 QPDAPQPKPML
+1283 QPDVPQPKPML

-1325 LPQTG
+1325 LPKTG

>member
-34 AEASEVSATTQ
+34 AEASEVSTTTQ
-45 EHNVETE
+45 EQNAEKE

-72 APIAEN
+72 APTAEN
-78 MQKTTSVASENA
+78 MQETTSVASENA
-90 KEVTASDST
+90 KEVTTTEST

-111 TMKDSEIAQP
+111 TMKDSEIVQP
-121 VSEVNKP
+121 VSQIDKS
-128 VTQTAPVQAPTTAT
+128 VTQTAAPVAEPSTANKQT
-142 EHKSPRQAQELTAP
+142 SPRQVQELTAP

-170 TSKVKVETSSIT
+170 TSKVKVEKSSIT
-182 GHQNNDKTYRQSNT
+182 GHQNNDKTYHQSNT

-211 SFENGIK
+211 SFENSIK
-218 AGDYFDFQLSD
+218 EGDYFDFQLSD

-235 ISTVKKVPNIVD
+235 ISTTKKVPNILDVQD
-247 TQNNDTVIAY
+247 SDKVIAY

-458 GHQNLNRSPYNHYW
+458 GHQNLNSSPYNYYW

-491 NASGEGNDK
+491 KANGEGNDK
-500 PVPPTYGFSEL
+500 PVPPTYGYSPT
-511 VDTTQNTA
+511 VNTIQDTHA
-519 PATMTFQTTGVLEE
+519 DYPVMTFQQPGTLEE
-533 IEDSVVLNT
+533 TEDSMPITT
-542 LSQSGEDRGENTS
+542 LTESGEDRGENTS
-555 PIIETTE
+555 SIIETTE

-960 LENWNPQPKDE
+960 LENWNPQP
-971 TYTIGDFVW
+971 
-980 RDEDHNGVQNDGE
+980 
-993 HGLEGVLVTLKT
+993 
-1005 ADGVVLNTTTSDA
+1005 
-1018 NGHYQFTNV
+1018 
-1027 QKGKYIVEFTT
+1027 
-1038 PEGYEATSKHTT
+1038 
-1050 ANTEKDSDGL
+1050 
-1060 IANIDVTQDDM
+1060 
-1071 SIDAGFFP
+1071 
-1079 LENWN
+1079 
-1084 PQPKDETYTIGD
+1084 
-1096 FVWRDEGHNGV
+1096 
-1107 QNDGE
+1107 
-1112 HGLEGVLVTLKTADG
+1112 
-1127 VVLNTTTS
+1127 
-1135 DANGH
+1135 
-1140 YQFTNVQKGKYIVEF
+1140 
-1155 TTPEGYE
+1155 
-1162 PTSKHTTANTEKDS
+1162 
-1176 DGLIANIDVTQDDM
+1176 
-1190 SIDAGFF
+1190 
-1197 PLENWNPQPEPKNPD
+1197 EPKNPD
-1212 DKEKPAPEQPDV
+1212 DKEKPG
-1224 PQPEPKNPDDK
+1224 
-1235 EKPAPEQPDVPQPE
+1235 PEQPDVPQPE

-1272 NPDDKEKPAPE
+1272 NPDDKEKPGPE
-1283 QPDAPQPKPML
+1283 QPDVPQPKPML

-1325 LPQTG
+1325 LPKTG

>member
-128 VTQTAPVQAPTTAT
+128 VTQTAAPVAEPSTANKQT
-142 EHKSPRQAQELTAP
+142 SPRQVQELTAP

-170 TSKVKVETSSIT
+170 TSKVKVEKSSIT
-182 GHQNNDKTYRQSNT
+182 GHQNKDKTYHQSNT

-235 ISTVKKVPNIVD
+235 ISTIKKVPHIMD
-247 TQNNDTVIAY
+247 SQNSEQIIAY
-257 GEVKD
+257 GEINEN
-262 KNRIRYRFTDY
+262 NRVRYRFMDY
-273 VSDKENV
+273 VNQKENLK
-280 VGKLSLNLFINPA
+280 GKLSLNLFIKPD
-293 KVQNRGNINVSS
+293 KVQDEGKITVTSQ
-305 TLGSIKTE
+305 LGKEMTSQEFDIK
-313 ETFNI
+313 
-318 EYIDGVKNN
+318 YIDGVKSPS
-327 EGVTLNGRLDDLS
+327 GITLNGRLDELS
-340 KADQSFTHYTTFKPS
+340 KADQSFTHYSIFKPKH
-355 QNELTNVSLKGTV
+355 NNLTNVTLRGTV
-368 TTGAIENGIAG
+368 SNNAQQNEKNGQ
-379 EVKIYEFIGSG
+379 VNVYEYIGQG
-390 ELPESVYANVN
+390 ELPQSAYANVN
-401 DTSHFN
+401 DTKQFN
-407 DITSNLSNS
+407 DITKSMKS
-416 IKSTSTGY
+416 IKNNSNGY
-424 EITFDMK
+424 EITFDM
-431 NKKPYVIVYKGHYNK
+431 NKDNHPYIIVYQGHFNNNAK
-446 DASDFDFTTNAI
+446 DFDFSTNAT
-458 GHQNLNRSPYNHYW
+458 GYQNLNQSEYSYYWPYNY
-472 SYNHYFNLTWKNG
+472 SFNLTWDNG

-500 PVPPTYGFSEL
+500 PVPPTYGYSPT
-511 VDTTQNTA
+511 VNTIQDTHA
-519 PATMTFQTTGVLEE
+519 DYPVMTFQQPGTLEE
-533 IEDSVVLNT
+533 TEDSMPITT
-542 LSQSGEDRGENTS
+542 LTESGEDRGENTS

-623 DHTTEED
+623 DHTTEEG

-729 DTSATYRIGD
+729 DTSATYRIGN

-847 QPKDET
+847 QP
-853 YTIGDFVWRDEDHN
+853 
-867 GVQNDGEHGLEGV
+867 
-880 LVTLKTADGVVLNTT
+880 
-895 TSDANGHYQFT
+895 
-906 NVQKGKYIV
+906 
-915 EFTTPEGYE
+915 
-924 ATSKHTTA
+924 
-932 NTEKDSDGL
+932 
-941 IANIDVTQDDMSID
+941 
-955 AGFFP
+955 
-960 LENWNPQPKDE
+960 
-971 TYTIGDFVW
+971 
-980 RDEDHNGVQNDGE
+980 
-993 HGLEGVLVTLKT
+993 
-1005 ADGVVLNTTTSDA
+1005 
-1018 NGHYQFTNV
+1018 
-1027 QKGKYIVEFTT
+1027 
-1038 PEGYEATSKHTT
+1038 
-1050 ANTEKDSDGL
+1050 
-1060 IANIDVTQDDM
+1060 
-1071 SIDAGFFP
+1071 
-1079 LENWN
+1079 
-1084 PQPKDETYTIGD
+1084 
-1096 FVWRDEGHNGV
+1096 
-1107 QNDGE
+1107 
-1112 HGLEGVLVTLKTADG
+1112 
-1127 VVLNTTTS
+1127 
-1135 DANGH
+1135 
-1140 YQFTNVQKGKYIVEF
+1140 
-1155 TTPEGYE
+1155 
-1162 PTSKHTTANTEKDS
+1162 
-1176 DGLIANIDVTQDDM
+1176 
-1190 SIDAGFF
+1190 
-1197 PLENWNPQPEPKNPD
+1197 EPKNPD
-1212 DKEKPAPEQPDV
+1212 DR
-1224 PQPEPKNPDDK
+1224 

-1283 QPDAPQPKPML
+1283 QPDVPQPKPML

-1325 LPQTG
+1325 LPKTG